1 MINKHNNISSQDA
14 LFNNVSIRD
23 TLKSDSI
30 EANEIIRS
38 VNPGSTGRIILNGTL
53 TVLGNDN
60 SIDTIK
66 NVNIT
71 NNELQ
76 FTNETGTTTANKIT
90 QENGITN
97 ITGGNITFNHTLEVT
112 GDNNNVTTISD
123 ANIAN
128 NKEIEF
134 INENGNT
141 TIDNITGESTIT
153 NGNISFNNVVTV
165 KNQQENQNNITS
177 ITDSNITNNNQMKF
191 TNQTANSLIDNITG
205 ESSISSGNISFDNLV
220 TVKNQQDNQNNIT
233 SITNSNIN
241 NNNSMS
247 FTNQTANT
255 TIDNITG
262 ESTITGGNI
271 TSNNVV
277 TVKNEQNDNNNINS
291 ITNSTITN
299 DNEIKLTNPTANT
312 TIDTLQKGEGD
323 LTITGG
329 NITSNNI
336 ITVKN
341 EQNDNNNITS
351 ITDSNLTNN
360 NSLTF
365 TKQTANTTIDNLQ
378 TGDGDLTITGGDIS
392 FNNVVTIK
400 NQQDNQNNITSITN
414 SNINNNNSMSFTNQ
428 TANTTIDTL
437 QKGEGNLII
446 TGGNINTNNIIT
458 VTDQS
463 VITSLT
469 NANITNSGTIT
480 LNNASIDQLITSN
493 INGPK
498 TLNDSLKE
506 TKFKYKE
513 ETLKKSTDTVT
524 GTKYY
529 NIPYVKEID
538 NVTYYGELVNKT
550 EELNTS
556 HVNYDMKYY
565 YADII
570 YYQYQN
576 KIIIPENQSVDVNK
590 ADQIS
595 LVNADVTNNGT
606 LNISDGSV
614 IQEIIGDVKFS
625 GKVNLEAVTEIRD
638 VDNIIL
644 EEAIITNNKGI
655 NITGESTISSII
667 DSNIGGD
674 VTIDTKGHVTVNN
687 VVNSTITDG
696 TVTINDNI
704 TSTVTNSNLVG
715 GTVNFGENKTL
726 TVDVKTGAL
735 ENEIIKTITDS
746 TINNAKVTLNNNIT
760 STVTNSDLNATTID
774 LNNNTLT
781 TNEGVMSSFNNI
793 DNSTI
798 TNGNVSVNNDL
809 DSLITNSTLK
819 DNVTI
824 DLNTNSLNAKSGSSV
839 NKIDNSTI
847 TNGNVSINDSLNTSL
862 ANVILNNIAD
872 VDLNSNTLTAK
883 NESTVSN
890 INNSTITNGNV
901 SINNSLNTSLA
912 NVVLGD
918 NVNNDVKV
926 NLNSN
931 TLTAETKSS
940 ISEIN
945 KSTIT
950 NGTVTVNNSLNTS
963 LASVVLGDNVNNDVK
978 VNLNDNSLT
987 ANNGSSISDIKK
999 STITNGTVTIN
1010 ENLSSSLTD
1019 VVLLSDIE
1027 NDKVVKV
1034 DLNTKSLNAT
1044 TGSSISE
1051 INKST
1056 ITNGTVTI
1064 NENLSSSLI
1073 GVTLKD
1079 NVTVDLNN
1087 THSLTANN
1095 GSSVSNINNS
1105 TITNGDVLVNN
1116 SLTSSLANVT
1126 LNNIANVNLNNNSLT
1141 TEIGT
1146 NSTISNI
1153 NNSTITNGNVSVN
1166 NSLTSSLA
1174 DVTLNNIA
1182 NVDLNNNSLT
1192 TTTGTGINSTVSKID
1207 NSTITNGNVT
1217 IKNDLDS
1224 LLNNVVL
1231 DNIANV
1237 NLSGKSL
1244 NAKSGSSISNIKNS
1258 TLTNGTLTINNDITS
1273 QVTNSSIENG
1283 TVDLNNHK
1291 LTANGDI
1298 TLINITG
1305 GVITNTGT
1313 LEANGTITANQINT
1327 NLLKDQTGTNQIM
1340 AYDKDNKKITFCNH
1354 TTLTCSGTED
1364 TLTTDN
1370 LVIDRIT
1377 LNEVR
1382 EVDGGIVTTGL
1393 KVGFPYWTDLGTTE
1407 QGTTINI
1414 EGNILHV
1421 VKVLVDGV
1429 NHYQLWISMMDIE
1442 FSLKST
1448 ETKIITKG
1456 TTFEGSVL
1464 INSLDDL
1471 TLGENEHLYIQSAN
1485 VPIANGK
1492 MLNDMVINASIDN
1505 NGVINGKSL
1514 QLNNASINNGVITGK
1529 SLQLDNASINTDG
1542 TIKGNLFNGKSLQ
1555 LVNASISE
1563 DGTITGKSL
1572 HFDNASIGTNGVIN
1586 ENSLQLNNASINNG
1600 VITGK
1605 SLQTNQISN
1614 ENGDKSIIKYES
1626 GSAGINPKITIG
1638 AENVDLEIIGFD
1650 QKNINCD
1657 TLTASN
1663 YVKSNLLQSKD
1674 EKQIIKY
1681 EPAGIDTNPKI
1692 TLGSEGVDLE
1702 IVGFDQKNIACE
1714 TLTASN
1720 HVKSNLLQSN
1730 TGNKS
1735 LIKYDSVN
1743 NKITIGDNNA
1753 ELEIIGFDQKN
1764 INCDTLTAS
1773 NYVQSD
1779 LLKSNNVQT
1788 NLLQSNDENNKSIIK
1803 YEPAGTGTN
1812 PKITIGSEGVD
1823 LEIVG
1828 FDQKNIVCETLTATN
1843 RIKTDL
1849 IYSSNNNT
1857 PLIQLN
1863 DSTVTVGSQDKI
1875 TSIYNLTVTNDL
1887 NVTHNLTIDNNIYSD
1902 KIYSKQ
1908 STTTPIFIYDS
1919 TNTTLSLGNSDTK
1932 TKITRLCT
1940 NTIADYSN
1948 NSVLFSYADSN
1959 HLEIGNANSNYLY
1972 TLIHKIKTT
1981 EPLYISSL
1989 NYWNESINSISL
2001 INYNPSTKT
2010 LIIGDSSIPTKQ
2022 KTNDLTVD
2030 NGIYTNNIYS
2040 NETTTKSLFSYDSSN
2055 TILTVG
2061 NDSVNTRIN
2070 KLRTNTIADYLN
2082 NYVLFS
2088 YNDNYL
2094 ELGNA
2099 DSNYLYTLIHKI
2111 RTNDPLYIS
2120 SLKYWVSSTDSISLI
2135 NYDSSSKTITI
2146 GDSTKSTKQKTDNL
2160 TITTQLNTD
2169 LIKSS
2174 DDTMQIIKANS
2185 TDKTIRIGEINNT
2198 EISTYI
2204 NTLFVD
2210 GNLRTDNVKSLTNAK
2225 NIISYSISGSTE
2237 KITLGS
2243 DSTTQET
2250 HNLTVTDN
2258 IYVDNIYSHTN
2269 TAKPIVRY
2277 DTTSG
2282 NMPGVMLG
2290 NESGRNTIYNSI
2302 VLGLYPHNN
2311 PTYQIFGE
2319 LQDSNVTNSDYTV
2332 NPLHNYIFF
2341 GNSGFAYTLIHK
2353 LRTNDPLYA
2362 PSIYYWPLNSSKT
2375 SAIPLL
2381 VYGDSTITLGNDSTT
2396 QKTHNLTVTDS
2407 LTSSNQFYS
2416 NKMTSTNNVPLLNY
2430 ESSNNTITLGNDTT
2444 NISIPGTITSLK
2456 TNSIKDSE
2464 NNSIISVDAG
2474 TITIGNDS
2482 STQETKNLTVTNELR
2497 ASNKFYSNTITSLTN
2512 DIPLLNYTTS
2522 TKTITLGNDTTTQK
2536 THNLTVDT
2544 DLTVANKIYADKIY
2558 SSSSK
2563 AFPIVCFDTTSDIS
2577 LGSLAGGKN
2586 HIYNSVVNSLYPYN
2600 RSDRRV
2606 FGEASDSNVTDS
2618 DGNTSDNY
2626 VFFGNS
2632 KYAYTLIHNL
2642 RTNGPLY
2649 TPSIYYWPLNTAKTS
2664 TIPLLVYDNTNQT
2677 IILGNTTTNI
2687 SIPGTITSLKTNSI
2701 KDSENDSIIS
2711 VDTEQDIITIG
2722 NDYKQT
2728 IIKNVDYSDIFNK
2741 IYVSMGQNIKFK
2753 IESNPMGISDVI
2765 KTVTLATV
2773 TVTTSSGQ
2781 SATYENINAYQNADS
2796 IYNQYTTGQIFM
2808 ATNTDTGLNEVY
2820 ITPKKRN
2827 LFAKPGD
2834 TGPFNTKQTAR
2845 LCFVFC
2851 NLYFII
2857 KTPTKNDETSSGL
2870 WTSSNGNVWYEFS
2883 PKDFNNQTGP
2893 YSEATVSGAKFDI
2906 SLTTQI
2912 TNLSIGYI
2920 PRGWITGYEEYED
2933 HYVLGFPLS
2942 VASYYAAFLLYDYD
2956 EYMTREV
2963 TYDGGCTIL

>member
-30 EANEIIRS
+30 EANQIIRS
-38 VNPGSTGRIILNGTL
+38 ANPGSTGRIILNGTL

-90 QENGITN
+90 QENGMTN

-123 ANIAN
+123 SNIAN

-165 KNQQENQNNITS
+165 KNEQNNQNNITS
-177 ITDSNITNNNQMKF
+177 ITSSNITNNKEINF

-205 ESSISSGNISFDNLV
+205 ESTINSGNISFDNLV
-220 TVKNQQDNQNNIT
+220 TVKNQQNNQNNIT
-233 SITNSNIN
+233 SIIDSNIN

-255 TIDNITG
+255 TIDNIIG
-262 ESTITGGNI
+262 ESRITGGNI
-271 TSNNVV
+271 TSNNAV
-277 TVKNEQNDNNNINS
+277 TVKNEQNDKNNITS

-299 DNEIKLTNPTANT
+299 DNEIKFTNPTANT
-312 TIDTLQKGEGD
+312 TIDTLQDGEGN

-329 NITSNNI
+329 NITSNNVV
-336 ITVKN
+336 TVKN

-365 TKQTANTTIDNLQ
+365 TKQTANTAIDNLQ
-378 TGDGDLTITGGDIS
+378 TGDGDLTITGGNIS
-392 FNNVVTIK
+392 FDNVVTVK

-437 QKGEGNLII
+437 QKGEGNLTI

-469 NANITNSGTIT
+469 NANITNSGTLT

-576 KIIIPENQSVDVNK
+576 KIIIPENQSVNVNK

-674 VTIDTKGHVTVNN
+674 VTINTKGQVTVNN

-715 GTVNFGENKTL
+715 STVNFGENKTL
-726 TVDVKTGAL
+726 TVDVKAGTL

-746 TINNAKVTLNNNIT
+746 TINNANVTLKNNIT
-760 STVTNSDLNATTID
+760 STVTNSDLNATTIN

-781 TNEGVMSSFNNI
+781 TKEGVTSSFNNI

-798 TNGNVSVNNDL
+798 TNGNVSVNNNL
-809 DSLITNSTLK
+809 TSTLA
-819 DNVTI
+819 DVTLNNIGNVN
-824 DLNTNSLNAKSGSSV
+824 LNDHSLTANSGSSV
-839 NKIDNSTI
+839 SNINNSTI
-847 TNGNVSINDSLNTSL
+847 TNGNVSISNDLTSSL
-862 ANVILNNIAD
+862 ANVTLNNIAD
-872 VDLNSNTLTAK
+872 VDLNSTTLTAK

-926 NLNSN
+926 NLNTN
-931 TLTAETKSS
+931 TLTANNDSS
-940 ISEIN
+940 ISDIK

-950 NGTVTVNNSLNTS
+950 NGTVTIKNELNSS
-963 LASVVLGDNVNNDVK
+963 LSNVVLGDNVNNDVK
-978 VNLNDNSLT
+978 VNLNSNTLT
-987 ANNGSSISDIKK
+987 ANNDSSISDIKK

-1034 DLNTKSLNAT
+1034 DLNTKSLNAK

-1087 THSLTANN
+1087 THSLTANS

-1105 TITNGDVLVNN
+1105 TITNGNVLVNN

-1126 LNNIANVNLNNNSLT
+1126 LNNIANVNLNTHSLT
-1141 TEIGT
+1141 TTTGI
-1146 NSTISNI
+1146 NSTVSNI
-1153 NNSTITNGNVSVN
+1153 NNSTITNGNIAIN
-1166 NSLTSSLA
+1166 N
-1174 DVTLNNIA
+1174 DLNTVLA
-1182 NVDLNNNSLT
+1182 NVVLGDNENNNVNVNLNTHSLT
-1192 TTTGTGINSTVSKID
+1192 TTTGINSTVSKID
-1207 NSTITNGNVT
+1207 NSTIKNGNVA
-1217 IKNDLDS
+1217 INNDLDS

-1244 NAKSGSSISNIKNS
+1244 NAKTVSSISNINNS

-1305 GVITNTGT
+1305 GIITNTGT
-1313 LEANGTITANQINT
+1313 LEANGTITANQINS

-1382 EVDGGIVTTGL
+1382 EVDGGIITTGL
-1393 KVGFPYWTDLGTTE
+1393 KVGFPYWTDLGTAE

-1429 NHYQLWISMMDIE
+1429 NHYQLWVSMMDIE

-1471 TLGENEHLYIQSAN
+1471 TLGENEHLYIQSAS

-1492 MLNDMVINASIDN
+1492 MLNDMVINASINAD
-1505 NGVINGKSL
+1505 GTITGKSL
-1514 QLNNASINNGVITGK
+1514 QLDNASINNDGSINGNSLQLVNASINNGVITGK

-1650 QKNINCD
+1650 QKNIVCD

-1674 EKQIIKY
+1674 GKQIIKY
-1681 EPAGIDTNPKI
+1681 EPVGTGTNPKI
-1692 TLGSEGVDLE
+1692 TIGAENVDLE
-1702 IVGFDQKNIACE
+1702 IIGFDQKNINCD

-1720 HVKSNLLQSN
+1720 HVQSDLLQSN

-1743 NKITIGDNNA
+1743 NKITLGDNNA
-1753 ELEIIGFDQKN
+1753 ELEII
-1764 INCDTLTAS
+1764 
-1773 NYVQSD
+1773 
-1779 LLKSNNVQT
+1779 
-1788 NLLQSNDENNKSIIK
+1788 
-1803 YEPAGTGTN
+1803 
-1812 PKITIGSEGVD
+1812 
-1823 LEIVG
+1823 G

-1875 TSIYNLTVTNDL
+1875 TSIYNLNVTNDL
-1887 NVTHNLTIDNNIYSD
+1887 KVDNNIYSD

-1919 TNTTLSLGNSDTK
+1919 TNTTLSLGDDTTK
-1932 TKITRLCT
+1932 TKIARLCT
-1940 NTIADYSN
+1940 NTIADYLN

-1959 HLEIGNANSNYLY
+1959 HLEIGNSN
-1972 TLIHKIKTT
+1972 
-1981 EPLYISSL
+1981 
-1989 NYWNESINSISL
+1989 
-2001 INYNPSTKT
+2001 
-2010 LIIGDSSIPTKQ
+2010 
-2022 KTNDLTVD
+2022 
-2030 NGIYTNNIYS
+2030 
-2040 NETTTKSLFSYDSSN
+2040 
-2055 TILTVG
+2055 
-2061 NDSVNTRIN
+2061 
-2070 KLRTNTIADYLN
+2070 
-2082 NYVLFS
+2082 
-2088 YNDNYL
+2088 
-2094 ELGNA
+2094 
-2099 DSNYLYTLIHKI
+2099 SNYLYTLIHKI
-2111 RTNDPLYIS
+2111 RTNDPLYLS
-2120 SLKYWVSSTDSISLI
+2120 SLKYWISSTDSISLI
-2135 NYDSSSKTITI
+2135 NYDLSSNTITI

-2174 DDTMQIIKANS
+2174 NDTMQIIKANS

-2237 KITLGS
+2237 KITIGS
-2243 DSTTQET
+2243 NSTVQE
-2250 HNLTVTDN
+2250 
-2258 IYVDNIYSHTN
+2258 
-2269 TAKPIVRY
+2269 
-2277 DTTSG
+2277 
-2282 NMPGVMLG
+2282 
-2290 NESGRNTIYNSI
+2290 
-2302 VLGLYPHNN
+2302 
-2311 PTYQIFGE
+2311 
-2319 LQDSNVTNSDYTV
+2319 
-2332 NPLHNYIFF
+2332 
-2341 GNSGFAYTLIHK
+2341 
-2353 LRTNDPLYA
+2353 
-2362 PSIYYWPLNSSKT
+2362 
-2375 SAIPLL
+2375 
-2381 VYGDSTITLGNDSTT
+2381 
-2396 QKTHNLTVTDS
+2396 THNLTVTDS

-2416 NKMTSTNNVPLLNY
+2416 NKITSTNNVPLLNY
-2430 ESSNNTITLGNDTT
+2430 ESLNNTITLGNDTV
-2444 NISIPGTITSLK
+2444 NISIPGTLTSLK
-2456 TNSIKDSE
+2456 TDLIKDSANNSIISVNTGTDTITIGNTETKTITIGNTTANISIPGTLITNSIKDSG
-2464 NNSIISVDAG
+2464 NNSIISVNTN
-2474 TITIGNDS
+2474 TITIGS
-2482 STQETKNLTVTNELR
+2482 
-2497 ASNKFYSNTITSLTN
+2497 AS
-2512 DIPLLNYTTS
+2512 
-2522 TKTITLGNDTTTQK
+2522 TTQK
-2536 THNLTVDT
+2536 THNLTVDTDLTVNT

-2563 AFPIVCFDTTSDIS
+2563 AFPIVCFDTTSGLDTTSGIL

-2586 HIYNSVVNSLYPYN
+2586 NIYNSVVNSLYPYN

-2618 DGNTSDNY
+2618 EGNTSDNY

-2642 RTNGPLY
+2642 RTNEPLY
-2649 TPSIYYWPLNTAKTS
+2649 APSIYYWPLDSSKTS
-2664 TIPLLVYDNTNQT
+2664 AIPLLIYDNTNPT
-2677 IILGNTTTNI
+2677 ITLGNTTTNI
-2687 SIPGTITSLKTNSI
+2687 SIPGTLITNSI

-2711 VDTEQDIITIG
+2711 VDTKQDIITIG
-2722 NDYKQT
+2722 NNNKQT

-2753 IESNPMGISDVI
+2753 IDPTIAISQAI
-2765 KTVTLATV
+2765 KTEIKSVTITKDGK
-2773 TVTTSSGQ
+2773 TT
-2781 SATYENINAYQNADS
+2781 TLNVNVYQNADN
-2796 IYNQYTTGQIFM
+2796 IYNNYTTGQIFLNRESTSTDTTTDVDVYIIPKNRNFFNHP
-2808 ATNTDTGLNEVY
+2808 TNTGQFY
-2820 ITPKKRN
+2820 
-2827 LFAKPGD
+2827 
-2834 TGPFNTKQTAR
+2834 TKQTAR
-2845 LCFVFC
+2845 MCFVFC

-2857 KTPTKNDETSSGL
+2857 KTPRNGDETSSGL

-2893 YSEATVSGAKFDI
+2893 YSNVTVTGAKFDI
-2906 SLTTQI
+2906 SKTETI
-2912 TNLSIGYI
+2912 DNLSIGYI
-2920 PRGWITGYEEYED
+2920 PRGWMTGYEEYED
-2933 HYVLGFPLS
+2933 HYVLGFPLIT
-2942 VASYYAAFLLYDYD
+2942 VNNEAYYAAFLLYDYD

>member
-30 EANEIIRS
+30 EANEIIKS
-38 VNPGSTGRIILNGTL
+38 ANPESTGRIILNGTL

-76 FTNETGTTTANKIT
+76 FTNESGTTTANKIT

-97 ITGGNITFNHTLEVT
+97 ITGGNITFNHTLKVT

-165 KNQQENQNNITS
+165 KNQQDNQNNITS

-205 ESSISSGNISFDNLV
+205 ESSISSGNISFDNIV

-233 SITNSNIN
+233 SISDSNITN
-241 NNNSMS
+241 NNLMT
-247 FTNQTANT
+247 FTNETANT
-255 TIDNITG
+255 TIDTLQDG
-262 ESTITGGNI
+262 EGNLTITGGNI

-277 TVKNEQNDNNNINS
+277 TIKNQQNDKNNLTS
-291 ITNSTITN
+291 ITNSNIN
-299 DNEIKLTNPTANT
+299 NNNEIKLTNPTANT
-312 TIDTLQKGEGD
+312 IIDTLQDGEGN

-341 EQNDNNNITS
+341 EQNNNNNITS
-351 ITDSNLTNN
+351 ITDSNITNN

-365 TKQTANTTIDNLQ
+365 TKQTANTAIDNLQ
-378 TGDGDLTITGGDIS
+378 TGDGNLTITGGDIS
-392 FNNVVTIK
+392 FDNVVTIK

-414 SNINNNNSMSFTNQ
+414 SNINNNNSMSFTNE

-437 QKGEGNLII
+437 QKGEGDLTI

-469 NANITNSGTIT
+469 NANITNSGTLT

-493 INGPK
+493 INGSK

-576 KIIIPENQSVDVNK
+576 KIIIPENQSVNVNK

-667 DSNIGGD
+667 DSNIGGN
-674 VTIDTKGHVTVNN
+674 VTINTKGHVTVNN

-726 TVDVKTGAL
+726 TVDVKTGTL

-781 TNEGVMSSFNNI
+781 ANNGSTVSEI
-793 DNSTI
+793 NNSTI
-798 TNGNVSVNNDL
+798 TNGNVSVSNDL
-809 DSLITNSTLK
+809 TSSLADVTLNNIG
-819 DNVTI
+819 NVN
-824 DLNTNSLNAKSGSSV
+824 LNDHSLTANNGSLVSEI
-839 NKIDNSTI
+839 NNSTI
-847 TNGNVSINDSLNTSL
+847 TNGNVTVNNNLDSLLTNSTLSNIANVNLNTKSLNAKTGSSVDNINNSTLTNGTVTINDNLTSSLANATLSNITNVNLNTKSLNAKTGSSVSEINNSTITNGNITVNNSLSSLLTDVSLNDIANVNLNSTTLTANNNSTVSNINNSTITNGNVLVKTNLTSSL
-862 ANVILNNIAD
+862 ANVTLSDIAN
-872 VDLNSNTLTAK
+872 VDLNSTTLTAK

-931 TLTAETKSS
+931 TLTANNGSS
-940 ISEIN
+940 VSDIK

-950 NGTVTVNNSLNTS
+950 NGTVTIKNELNSS
-963 LASVVLGDNVNNDVK
+963 LANVVLGDNVNNDVK
-978 VNLNDNSLT
+978 VNLNSNTLT
-987 ANNGSSISDIKK
+987 AE
-999 STITNGTVTIN
+999 T
-1010 ENLSSSLTD
+1010 E
-1019 VVLLSDIE
+1019 
-1027 NDKVVKV
+1027 
-1034 DLNTKSLNAT
+1034 
-1044 TGSSISE
+1044 SSISE

-1064 NENLSSSLI
+1064 NENLTTSLANVVL
-1073 GVTLKD
+1073 GD
-1079 NVTVDLNN
+1079 NVNNNVNVNLN
-1087 THSLTANN
+1087 TKSLNATT
-1095 GSSVSNINNS
+1095 GSSISKINKS
-1105 TITNGDVLVNN
+1105 TITNGTVTINENLSSLLTDVALGDNVTVNLSNN
-1116 SLTSSLANVT
+1116 SLNA
-1126 LNNIANVNLNNNSLT
+1126 T
-1141 TEIGT
+1141 T
-1146 NSTISNI
+1146 
-1153 NNSTITNGNVSVN
+1153 V
-1166 NSLTSSLA
+1166 
-1174 DVTLNNIA
+1174 
-1182 NVDLNNNSLT
+1182 
-1192 TTTGTGINSTVSKID
+1192 
-1207 NSTITNGNVT
+1207 
-1217 IKNDLDS
+1217 
-1224 LLNNVVL
+1224 
-1231 DNIANV
+1231 
-1237 NLSGKSL
+1237 
-1244 NAKSGSSISNIKNS
+1244 SSISEINNS

-1273 QVTNSSIENG
+1273 QVINSSIENG

-1313 LEANGTITANQINT
+1313 LEANGTITANQINS

-1382 EVDGGIVTTGL
+1382 EVDGGIITTGL

-1407 QGTTINI
+1407 QGSTINI

-1429 NHYQLWISMMDIE
+1429 NHYHLLISMTDIE

-1492 MLNDMVINASIDN
+1492 MLNDMVINASINAD
-1505 NGVINGKSL
+1505 GTIAGKSL
-1514 QLNNASINNGVITGK
+1514 QLVNASINNGVITGK

-1542 TIKGNLFNGKSLQ
+1542 TIEGNLFNGKSLQ

-1586 ENSLQLNNASINNG
+1586 ENSLQLVNASINNG

-1663 YVKSNLLQSKD
+1663 HVQSD
-1674 EKQIIKY
+1674 
-1681 EPAGIDTNPKI
+1681 
-1692 TLGSEGVDLE
+1692 
-1702 IVGFDQKNIACE
+1702 
-1714 TLTASN
+1714 
-1720 HVKSNLLQSN
+1720 LLQSN

-1779 LLKSNNVQT
+1779 LLKSNHVQT
-1788 NLLQSNDENNKSIIK
+1788 NLLQSNDEKNNSIIK

-1887 NVTHNLTIDNNIYSD
+1887 NVTNDLTVDNNIYSD

-1919 TNTTLSLGNSDTK
+1919 TNTTLSLGDSTTK

-1940 NTIADYSN
+1940 NTIADYLN
-1948 NSVLFSYADSN
+1948 GSVLFSYADSN
-1959 HLEIGNANSNYLY
+1959 HLEIGNANSNYSY
-1972 TLIHKIKTT
+1972 TLIHKIKTND
-1981 EPLYISSL
+1981 PLYISSL
-1989 NYWNESINSISL
+1989 KYWDESINSVSL
-2001 INYNPSTKT
+2001 INYDPSTKT
-2010 LIIGDSSIPTKQ
+2010 LTIGDSSIPTKQ

-2040 NETTTKSLFSYDSSN
+2040 NETTTKPLFIYDSSN

-2061 NDSVNTRIN
+2061 NDSLNTRIN

-2099 DSNYLYTLIHKI
+2099 NSNYSYTLIHKI
-2111 RTNDPLYIS
+2111 KTDDPLYLS
-2120 SLKYWVSSTDSISLI
+2120 SIKYWVNSTDSISLI
-2135 NYDSSSKTITI
+2135 NYDPSTKTLTI
-2146 GDSTKSTKQKTDNL
+2146 GDSTKSTKQETDNL

-2174 DDTMQIIKANS
+2174 NDTMQIIKANS

-2198 EISTYI
+2198 DISTYI

-2258 IYVDNIYSHTN
+2258 IYADNIYSHTN

-2407 LTSSNQFYS
+2407 LTSSNKFYS

-2430 ESSNNTITLGNDTT
+2430 ESSNNTITLGNDTA
-2444 NISIPGTITSLK
+2444 NISIPGTLTSLK
-2456 TNSIKDSE
+2456 TDLIKDSA
-2464 NNSIISVDAG
+2464 NNSIISVNAG
-2474 TITIGNDS
+2474 TITIGS
-2482 STQETKNLTVTNELR
+2482 ASTTQKTNNLTVTNELR

-2522 TKTITLGNDTTTQK
+2522 PNTIT
-2536 THNLTVDT
+2536 
-2544 DLTVANKIYADKIY
+2544 
-2558 SSSSK
+2558 
-2563 AFPIVCFDTTSDIS
+2563 
-2577 LGSLAGGKN
+2577 
-2586 HIYNSVVNSLYPYN
+2586 
-2600 RSDRRV
+2600 
-2606 FGEASDSNVTDS
+2606 
-2618 DGNTSDNY
+2618 
-2626 VFFGNS
+2626 
-2632 KYAYTLIHNL
+2632 
-2642 RTNGPLY
+2642 
-2649 TPSIYYWPLNTAKTS
+2649 
-2664 TIPLLVYDNTNQT
+2664 
-2677 IILGNTTTNI
+2677 LGNTTTNI
-2687 SIPGTITSLKTNSI
+2687 SIPNTLITNSI

-2711 VDTEQDIITIG
+2711 VNTEQDIITIG

-2753 IESNPMGISDVI
+2753 IDPTIAISQAI
-2765 KTVTLATV
+2765 KTEIKSVTITKDGN
-2773 TVTTSSGQ
+2773 TT
-2781 SATYENINAYQNADS
+2781 TLNVNVYQNADN
-2796 IYNQYTTGQIFM
+2796 IYNNYTTGQIFLNRE
-2808 ATNTDTGLNEVY
+2808 ATSKDTTTEVDVYIIPKNRNFFNHPTNTGQFY
-2820 ITPKKRN
+2820 
-2827 LFAKPGD
+2827 
-2834 TGPFNTKQTAR
+2834 TKQTAR
-2845 LCFVFC
+2845 MCFVFC

-2893 YSEATVSGAKFDI
+2893 YSEATVTGAKFDI

-2912 TNLSIGYI
+2912 TDLSIGYI
-2920 PRGWITGYEEYED
+2920 PRGWMTGYEEYED

-2942 VASYYAAFLLYDYD
+2942 VTSYYAAFLLYDYD

>member
-30 EANEIIRS
+30 EANQIIRS
-38 VNPGSTGRIILNGTL
+38 ANPGSTGRIILNGTL

-71 NNELQ
+71 NNELE
-76 FTNETGTTTANKIT
+76 FTNESGTTTANKIT

-97 ITGGNITFNHTLEVT
+97 ITGGNITFNHTLKVT

-165 KNQQENQNNITS
+165 KNEQNNQNNITS
-177 ITDSNITNNNQMKF
+177 ITSSNITNNKEINF

-205 ESSISSGNISFDNLV
+205 ESSINSGNISFDNLV
-220 TVKNQQDNQNNIT
+220 TVKNQQNNQNNIT
-233 SITNSNIN
+233 SITDSNIN

-255 TIDNITG
+255 TIDNIIG

-277 TVKNEQNDNNNINS
+277 TVKNQQNDNNNITS

-299 DNEIKLTNPTANT
+299 DNEIEFTNPTANT
-312 TIDTLQKGEGD
+312 IIDTLQDGEGN

-365 TKQTANTTIDNLQ
+365 TKQTANTAIDNLQ
-378 TGDGDLTITGGDIS
+378 AGDGELTITGGDIS
-392 FNNVVTIK
+392 FDNVVTIK
-400 NQQDNQNNITSITN
+400 NQQDNQNNITSISN
-414 SNINNNNSMSFTNQ
+414 SNINNNNSMSFTNE

-437 QKGEGNLII
+437 QKGEGDLTI

-469 NANITNSGTIT
+469 NANITNSGTLT

-493 INGPK
+493 INGHK

-576 KIIIPENQSVDVNK
+576 KIIIPENQSVNVNK

-674 VTIDTKGHVTVNN
+674 VTIDTKGHATVNN
-687 VVNSTITDG
+687 VVNSTITNG

-726 TVDVKTGAL
+726 TVDVKAGTL

-781 TNEGVMSSFNNI
+781 TKEGVTSSFNNI

-824 DLNTNSLNAKSGSSV
+824 NLNTNSLNAKTGSSV
-839 NKIDNSTI
+839 IKIDNSTI

-862 ANVILNNIAD
+862 ANVVLGDNENNN
-872 VDLNSNTLTAK
+872 VKVNLNSNLLTA
-883 NESTVSN
+883 NSGSSVSE
-890 INNSTITNGNV
+890 INKSTITNGTVTIKNEL
-901 SINNSLNTSLA
+901 NSSLA

-940 ISEIN
+940 ISKIN

-963 LASVVLGDNVNNDVK
+963 LANVVLGDNVNNDVK
-978 VNLNDNSLT
+978 VNLNSNTLT
-987 ANNGSSISDIKK
+987 ANNSSSISDIKK

-1010 ENLSSSLTD
+1010 ENLSSLLTD
-1019 VVLLSDIE
+1019 VALGDNVIVNLS
-1027 NDKVVKV
+1027 N
-1034 DLNTKSLNAT
+1034 NSLNAT
-1044 TGSSISE
+1044 T
-1051 INKST
+1051 
-1056 ITNGTVTI
+1056 V
-1064 NENLSSSLI
+1064 
-1073 GVTLKD
+1073 
-1079 NVTVDLNN
+1079 
-1087 THSLTANN
+1087 
-1095 GSSVSNINNS
+1095 
-1105 TITNGDVLVNN
+1105 
-1116 SLTSSLANVT
+1116 
-1126 LNNIANVNLNNNSLT
+1126 
-1141 TEIGT
+1141 
-1146 NSTISNI
+1146 
-1153 NNSTITNGNVSVN
+1153 
-1166 NSLTSSLA
+1166 
-1174 DVTLNNIA
+1174 
-1182 NVDLNNNSLT
+1182 
-1192 TTTGTGINSTVSKID
+1192 
-1207 NSTITNGNVT
+1207 
-1217 IKNDLDS
+1217 
-1224 LLNNVVL
+1224 
-1231 DNIANV
+1231 
-1237 NLSGKSL
+1237 
-1244 NAKSGSSISNIKNS
+1244 SSISNINNS

-1273 QVTNSSIENG
+1273 QVTNSNIENG

-1313 LEANGTITANQINT
+1313 LEANGTITANQINS

-1382 EVDGGIVTTGL
+1382 EVDGGIITTGL

-1407 QGTTINI
+1407 QGSTINI

-1448 ETKIITKG
+1448 GTKIITKG

-1492 MLNDMVINASIDN
+1492 MLNDMVINASINAD
-1505 NGVINGKSL
+1505 GTITGKSL

-1542 TIKGNLFNGKSLQ
+1542 TIEGNLFNGKSLQ

-1572 HFDNASIGTNGVIN
+1572 HFDNASIGTNGVI
-1586 ENSLQLNNASINNG
+1586 
-1600 VITGK
+1600 TGK

-1638 AENVDLEIIGFD
+1638 SENVDLEIIGFD

-1663 YVKSNLLQSKD
+1663 YVKSNLLQSND
-1674 EKQIIKY
+1674 ENNKQIIKY
-1681 EPAGIDTNPKI
+1681 EP
-1692 TLGSEGVDLE
+1692 GSAD
-1702 IVGFDQKNIACE
+1702 I
-1714 TLTASN
+1714 
-1720 HVKSNLLQSN
+1720 
-1730 TGNKS
+1730 
-1735 LIKYDSVN
+1735 
-1743 NKITIGDNNA
+1743 
-1753 ELEIIGFDQKN
+1753 
-1764 INCDTLTAS
+1764 
-1773 NYVQSD
+1773 
-1779 LLKSNNVQT
+1779 
-1788 NLLQSNDENNKSIIK
+1788 
-1803 YEPAGTGTN
+1803 N

-1828 FDQKNIVCETLTATN
+1828 FDQKNIVCDTLKTNNYVQSDLLQSKDGKQIIKYEPAGTGTNPKITLGSENVDLEIVGFDQKNIVCETLTATK
-1843 RIKTDL
+1843 RIRADIFNSSDDTISIIGQIGAILQIGDNKNTSNIQVNFSNLMKIFGNLQITNSYRLRTDN
-1849 IYSSNNNT
+1849 IYSSDNNT

-1863 DSTVTVGSQDKI
+1863 SSTVTVGSQDKT
-1875 TSIYNLTVTNDL
+1875 TSIYNLNITHDLTV
-1887 NVTHNLTIDNNIYSD
+1887 DNNIFAD
-1902 KIYSKQ
+1902 IIYSSH
-1908 STTTPIFIYDS
+1908 STTTPIFNYDS
-1919 TNTTLSLGNSDTK
+1919 TNKILVLGSNATNTRIAKLCTSRITDYLGTYDLFLYNNSGYLELGNAE
-1932 TKITRLCT
+1932 
-1940 NTIADYSN
+1940 N
-1948 NSVLFSYADSN
+1948 
-1959 HLEIGNANSNYLY
+1959 NYLY
-1972 TLIHKIKTT
+1972 TLIHKIKT
-1981 EPLYISSL
+1981 
-1989 NYWNESINSISL
+1989 
-2001 INYNPSTKT
+2001 
-2010 LIIGDSSIPTKQ
+2010 D
-2022 KTNDLTVD
+2022 
-2030 NGIYTNNIYS
+2030 
-2040 NETTTKSLFSYDSSN
+2040 
-2055 TILTVG
+2055 
-2061 NDSVNTRIN
+2061 
-2070 KLRTNTIADYLN
+2070 
-2082 NYVLFS
+2082 
-2088 YNDNYL
+2088 
-2094 ELGNA
+2094 
-2099 DSNYLYTLIHKI
+2099 
-2111 RTNDPLYIS
+2111 DPLYLS

-2135 NYDSSSKTITI
+2135 NYDPLTKTITI
-2146 GDSTKSTKQKTDNL
+2146 GDSTKSTKQNTDNL

-2174 DDTMQIIKANS
+2174 NNTMQIIKANS
-2185 TDKTIRIGEINNT
+2185 TDKTIRIGELDNT
-2198 EISTYI
+2198 TISTYI

-2210 GNLRTDNVKSLTNAK
+2210 GNLRTDNIKSSKNAR
-2225 NIISYSISGSTE
+2225 NIISYSTSGSTE
-2237 KITLGS
+2237 KITIGS
-2243 DSTTQET
+2243 
-2250 HNLTVTDN
+2250 
-2258 IYVDNIYSHTN
+2258 
-2269 TAKPIVRY
+2269 
-2277 DTTSG
+2277 
-2282 NMPGVMLG
+2282 
-2290 NESGRNTIYNSI
+2290 
-2302 VLGLYPHNN
+2302 
-2311 PTYQIFGE
+2311 
-2319 LQDSNVTNSDYTV
+2319 
-2332 NPLHNYIFF
+2332 
-2341 GNSGFAYTLIHK
+2341 
-2353 LRTNDPLYA
+2353 
-2362 PSIYYWPLNSSKT
+2362 SS
-2375 SAIPLL
+2375 
-2381 VYGDSTITLGNDSTT
+2381 
-2396 QKTHNLTVTDS
+2396 
-2407 LTSSNQFYS
+2407 
-2416 NKMTSTNNVPLLNY
+2416 
-2430 ESSNNTITLGNDTT
+2430 
-2444 NISIPGTITSLK
+2444 
-2456 TNSIKDSE
+2456 
-2464 NNSIISVDAG
+2464 
-2474 TITIGNDS
+2474 
-2482 STQETKNLTVTNELR
+2482 
-2497 ASNKFYSNTITSLTN
+2497 
-2512 DIPLLNYTTS
+2512 
-2522 TKTITLGNDTTTQK
+2522 TTQK

-2544 DLTVANKIYADKIY
+2544 DLTVANRIYADSIY
-2558 SSSSK
+2558 SHNNTEK
-2563 AFPIVCFDTTSDIS
+2563 PLIRRTSDYGVI
-2577 LGSLAGGKN
+2577 LGDFSSGKN
-2586 HIYNSVVNSLYPYN
+2586 FIYFSVVNVLYGYWN
-2600 RSDRRV
+2600 STYQI
-2606 FGEASDSNVTDS
+2606 FGEKGDTSAKDSYTGDS
-2618 DGNTSDNY
+2618 SYNY
-2626 VFFGNS
+2626 VFLGHPN
-2632 KYAYTLIHNL
+2632 YAYTLIYNL
-2642 RTNGPLY
+2642 RTNEPLY

-2664 TIPLLVYDNTNQT
+2664 AIPLLVYDNTNPT
-2677 IILGNTTTNI
+2677 ITLGNTTTNI

-2722 NDYKQT
+2722 NNNKQT
-2728 IIKNVDYSDIFNK
+2728 IIKNADYSDIFNK

-2753 IESNPMGISDVI
+2753 IDPTIAISQAI
-2765 KTVTLATV
+2765 KTEIKSVTITKDGN
-2773 TVTTSSGQ
+2773 TT
-2781 SATYENINAYQNADS
+2781 TLNVNVYQNADN
-2796 IYNQYTTGQIFM
+2796 IYNNYTTGQIFLNRE
-2808 ATNTDTGLNEVY
+2808 ATSTDTTTEVDVYIIPKNRNFFNHPTNTGQFY
-2820 ITPKKRN
+2820 
-2827 LFAKPGD
+2827 
-2834 TGPFNTKQTAR
+2834 TKQTAR
-2845 LCFVFC
+2845 MCFVFC

-2857 KTPTKNDETSSGL
+2857 KTPRNGDETSSGL

-2883 PKDFNNQTGP
+2883 PKDFNNKTGP
-2893 YSEATVSGAKFDI
+2893 YSDTTVSGAKFDI
-2906 SLTTQI
+2906 LKTTQI

-2920 PRGWITGYEEYED
+2920 PRGWMTGYEAYED
-2933 HYVLGFPLS
+2933 HYVLGFPLIT
-2942 VASYYAAFLLYDYD
+2942 VNNEAYYAAFLLYDYD

>member
-1 MINKHNNISSQDA
+1 MINKYNNISSQDA
-14 LFNNVSIRD
+14 LFNNVTIRD

-30 EANEIIRS
+30 EANEIIKS
-38 VNPGSTGRIILNGTL
+38 NPGSTGRIILNGTL

-76 FTNETGTTTANKIT
+76 FTNESGTTTANKIT
-90 QENGITN
+90 QENGMTN

-165 KNQQENQNNITS
+165 KNEQDNQNNITS
-177 ITDSNITNNNQMKF
+177 IIDSNITNNKEINF
-191 TNQTANSLIDNITG
+191 TNETANSLIDNITG
-205 ESSISSGNISFDNLV
+205 ESSINSGNISFDNIV
-220 TVKNQQDNQNNIT
+220 TVKNQQNNQNNIT
-233 SITNSNIN
+233 SITDSNIN
-241 NNNSMS
+241 NNNSIS

-277 TVKNEQNDNNNINS
+277 TIKNEQNDNNNITS

-299 DNEIKLTNPTANT
+299 DNEIEFTNPTANT
-312 TIDTLQKGEGD
+312 IIDTLQKGEGN

-365 TKQTANTTIDNLQ
+365 TKQTANTAIDNLQ

-400 NQQDNQNNITSITN
+400 NEQDNQNNITSITN
-414 SNINNNNSMSFTNQ
+414 SNITNNNSMSFTNE

-437 QKGEGNLII
+437 QKGEGDLTI

-469 NANITNSGTIT
+469 NANITNSGTFT

-529 NIPYVKEID
+529 NIPYVKELD

-576 KIIIPENQSVDVNK
+576 KIIIPENQSVNVNK

-674 VTIDTKGHVTVNN
+674 VTIDTKGKVTVNN

-726 TVDVKTGAL
+726 TVDVKEGTL

-746 TINNAKVTLNNNIT
+746 TINNANVTLNNNIT

-774 LNNNTLT
+774 LNSNTLIT
-781 TNEGVMSSFNNI
+781 KEGVTSSFNNI

-798 TNGNVSVNNDL
+798 TNGNVSVSNDL
-809 DSLITNSTLK
+809 TSSL
-819 DNVTI
+819 DNVT
-824 DLNTNSLNAKSGSSV
+824 LNNIGNVNLNDYSLTANSGSSV
-839 NKIDNSTI
+839 SNINNSTV
-847 TNGNVSINDSLNTSL
+847 TNGNVTVSNDLTSSLD
-862 ANVILNNIAD
+862 NVILNNIAD
-872 VDLNSNTLTAK
+872 VDLNSTTLTAK

-931 TLTAETKSS
+931 TLTAETESS

-963 LASVVLGDNVNNDVK
+963 LANVVLGDNVNNDVK
-978 VNLNDNSLT
+978 VNLNSNTLT
-987 ANNGSSISDIKK
+987 ANNSSSISDIKK

-1010 ENLSSSLTD
+1010 ENLSSLLTNA
-1019 VVLLSDIE
+1019 VLSD
-1027 NDKVVKV
+1027 
-1034 DLNTKSLNAT
+1034 
-1044 TGSSISE
+1044 
-1051 INKST
+1051 
-1056 ITNGTVTI
+1056 
-1064 NENLSSSLI
+1064 
-1073 GVTLKD
+1073 
-1079 NVTVDLNN
+1079 NV
-1087 THSLTANN
+1087 
-1095 GSSVSNINNS
+1095 
-1105 TITNGDVLVNN
+1105 
-1116 SLTSSLANVT
+1116 
-1126 LNNIANVNLNNNSLT
+1126 NVNLNNKSLT
-1141 TEIGT
+1141 AKTV
-1146 NSTISNI
+1146 SSISNI
-1153 NNSTITNGNVSVN
+1153 NNST
-1166 NSLTSSLA
+1166 
-1174 DVTLNNIA
+1174 LN
-1182 NVDLNNNSLT
+1182 
-1192 TTTGTGINSTVSKID
+1192 
-1207 NSTITNGNVT
+1207 
-1217 IKNDLDS
+1217 
-1224 LLNNVVL
+1224 
-1231 DNIANV
+1231 
-1237 NLSGKSL
+1237 
-1244 NAKSGSSISNIKNS
+1244 
-1258 TLTNGTLTINNDITS
+1258 NGTLIINNDITS
-1273 QVTNSSIENG
+1273 QVTNSSINNG

-1305 GVITNTGT
+1305 GNITNSGT
-1313 LEANGTITANQINT
+1313 IEAKGTITARQINS
-1327 NLLKDQTGTNQIM
+1327 NLLKDQSGNNQIM
-1340 AYDKDNKKITFCNH
+1340 AYDKDNNKITFCNH
-1354 TTLTCSGTED
+1354 TTLTCSGEED

-1421 VKVLVDGV
+1421 VKVLVDSV

-1442 FSLKST
+1442 FSLKS
-1448 ETKIITKG
+1448 EDTKIITKG
-1456 TTFEGSVL
+1456 PSFDNSVL

-1471 TLGENEHLYIQSAN
+1471 ELGEDEHLYIKSAN

-1492 MLNDMVINASIDN
+1492 MLNDMTINASIDAD
-1505 NGVINGKSL
+1505 GAIAGKSL
-1514 QLNNASINNGVITGK
+1514 QLVNASINNGVITGK

-1542 TIKGNLFNGKSLQ
+1542 TIEGNLFNGKSLQ

-1586 ENSLQLNNASINNG
+1586 ENSLQLVNASINNG

-1638 AENVDLEIIGFD
+1638 SENVDLEIIGFD

-1663 YVKSNLLQSKD
+1663 YVKSNLLQSND
-1674 EKQIIKY
+1674 ENNKQIIKY
-1681 EPAGIDTNPKI
+1681 EP
-1692 TLGSEGVDLE
+1692 GSAD
-1702 IVGFDQKNIACE
+1702 I
-1714 TLTASN
+1714 
-1720 HVKSNLLQSN
+1720 
-1730 TGNKS
+1730 
-1735 LIKYDSVN
+1735 
-1743 NKITIGDNNA
+1743 
-1753 ELEIIGFDQKN
+1753 
-1764 INCDTLTAS
+1764 
-1773 NYVQSD
+1773 
-1779 LLKSNNVQT
+1779 
-1788 NLLQSNDENNKSIIK
+1788 
-1803 YEPAGTGTN
+1803 N

-1828 FDQKNIVCETLTATN
+1828 FDQKNIVCDTLKTNNYVQSDLLQSKDGKQIIKYEPAGTGTNPKITLGSENVDLEIVGFDQKNIVCETLTATK
-1843 RIKTDL
+1843 RIRADIFNSSDDTISIIGQIGAILQIGDNKNTSNIQVNFSNLMKIFGNLQITNSYRLRTDNV
-1849 IYSSNNNT
+1849 YSSDNNT

-1863 DSTVTVGSQDKI
+1863 SSTVTVGSQDKT
-1875 TSIYNLTVTNDL
+1875 TSIYDL
-1887 NVTHNLTIDNNIYSD
+1887 NVTHNLTVDNNIYSD
-1902 KIYSKQ
+1902 IIYSKQ
-1908 STTTPIFIYDS
+1908 STTTPIFNYDS
-1919 TNTTLSLGNSDTK
+1919 TNKILVLGSNA
-1932 TKITRLCT
+1932 T
-1940 NTIADYSN
+1940 NTRIARLRTSRIADYSGDYDLFLYN
-1948 NSVLFSYADSN
+1948 NSGYLK
-1959 HLEIGNANSNYLY
+1959 LGNADNNYLY

-1981 EPLYISSL
+1981 DPLYISSL
-1989 NYWNESINSISL
+1989 NYWDGSNTNPFSFSL
-2001 INYNPSTKT
+2001 IKYDPSNKT
-2010 LIIGDSSIPTKQ
+2010 ITIGDSSIPTMQ
-2022 KTNDLTVD
+2022 KMNGLTVD
-2030 NGIYTNNIYS
+2030 TGIYTNNIYS
-2040 NETTTKSLFSYDSSN
+2040 NTTDKYSL
-2055 TILTVG
+2055 
-2061 NDSVNTRIN
+2061 
-2070 KLRTNTIADYLN
+2070 
-2082 NYVLFS
+2082 
-2088 YNDNYL
+2088 
-2094 ELGNA
+2094 
-2099 DSNYLYTLIHKI
+2099 
-2111 RTNDPLYIS
+2111 
-2120 SLKYWVSSTDSISLI
+2120 LKYENTS
-2135 NYDSSSKTITI
+2135 TIT
-2146 GDSTKSTKQKTDNL
+2146 K
-2160 TITTQLNTD
+2160 
-2169 LIKSS
+2169 
-2174 DDTMQIIKANS
+2174 
-2185 TDKTIRIGEINNT
+2185 
-2198 EISTYI
+2198 
-2204 NTLFVD
+2204 
-2210 GNLRTDNVKSLTNAK
+2210 
-2225 NIISYSISGSTE
+2225 

-2243 DSTTQET
+2243 ASTTQET
-2250 HNLTVTDN
+2250 NNLTVT
-2258 IYVDNIYSHTN
+2258 TN
-2269 TAKPIVRY
+2269 LN
-2277 DTTSG
+2277 TT
-2282 NMPGVMLG
+2282 NLK
-2290 NESGRNTIYNSI
+2290 
-2302 VLGLYPHNN
+2302 
-2311 PTYQIFGE
+2311 
-2319 LQDSNVTNSDYTV
+2319 VTN
-2332 NPLHNYIFF
+2332 
-2341 GNSGFAYTLIHK
+2341 
-2353 LRTNDPLYA
+2353 R
-2362 PSIYYWPLNSSKT
+2362 
-2375 SAIPLL
+2375 
-2381 VYGDSTITLGNDSTT
+2381 
-2396 QKTHNLTVTDS
+2396 
-2407 LTSSNQFYS
+2407 
-2416 NKMTSTNNVPLLNY
+2416 
-2430 ESSNNTITLGNDTT
+2430 
-2444 NISIPGTITSLK
+2444 
-2456 TNSIKDSE
+2456 
-2464 NNSIISVDAG
+2464 
-2474 TITIGNDS
+2474 
-2482 STQETKNLTVTNELR
+2482 
-2497 ASNKFYSNTITSLTN
+2497 
-2512 DIPLLNYTTS
+2512 
-2522 TKTITLGNDTTTQK
+2522 
-2536 THNLTVDT
+2536 
-2544 DLTVANKIYADKIY
+2544 IYADNIY
-2558 SSSSK
+2558 SSSSIGN
-2563 AFPIVCFDTTSDIS
+2563 PIVRFETTTGLATTSGIL
-2577 LGSLAGGKN
+2577 LGSLSGGKN
-2586 HIYNSVVNSLYPYN
+2586 NIYHSIVYDLYSYTRN
-2600 RSDRRV
+2600 RRV
-2606 FGEASDSNVTDS
+2606 FGEASDLNVTDS
-2618 DGNTSDNY
+2618 NNNTLDNF

-2632 KYAYTLIHNL
+2632 NYAYTLIHNL
-2642 RTNGPLY
+2642 RTNEPLY
-2649 TPSIYYWPLNTAKTS
+2649 APSIYYWPINTAKTS
-2664 TIPLLVYDNTNQT
+2664 AIPLLDYVSSNNTIT
-2677 IILGNTTTNI
+2677 LGNTTTNI
-2687 SIPGTITSLKTNSI
+2687 SIPGTLITESI
-2701 KDSENDSIIS
+2701 KDLENDSIIS
-2711 VDTEQDIITIG
+2711 VDTETNIITIG
-2722 NDYKQT
+2722 NDNKQT
-2728 IIKNVDYSDIFNK
+2728 IIKNTDYSDIFNK

-2753 IESNPMGISDVI
+2753 IDPKIAINQVI
-2765 KTVTLATV
+2765 KTVDIATITV
-2773 TVTTSSGQ
+2773 TKNGETTTISNVT
-2781 SATYENINAYQNADS
+2781 AYQNADN
-2796 IYNQYTTGQIFM
+2796 IYNNYTTGQIFLNRKSTSTDTTTEVDVYIIPKNRNFFNHP
-2808 ATNTDTGLNEVY
+2808 TNTGAFY
-2820 ITPKKRN
+2820 
-2827 LFAKPGD
+2827 
-2834 TGPFNTKQTAR
+2834 TKQTAR
-2845 LCFVFC
+2845 MCFVFC

-2857 KTPTKNDETSSGL
+2857 KTPKNGDETSSGL

-2893 YSEATVSGAKFDI
+2893 YSNVTGAKFDI
-2906 SLTTQI
+2906 SQTETI
-2912 TNLSIGYI
+2912 NSLSIGYI
-2920 PRGWITGYEEYED
+2920 PRGWVTGYEKYED
-2933 HYVLGFPLS
+2933 HYVLGFPLITVS
-2942 VASYYAAFLLYDYD
+2942 NKAYYAAFLLYDYD

-2963 TYDGGCTIL
+2963 TYDGICTIL

>member
-30 EANEIIRS
+30 EANQIIKS
-38 VNPGSTGRIILNGTL
+38 ANPGSTGRIILNGTL

-71 NNELQ
+71 NNELE
-76 FTNETGTTTANKIT
+76 FTNELGTTTANKIT
-90 QENGITN
+90 QENGMTN
-97 ITGGNITFNHTLEVT
+97 ITGGNITFNHTLKVT

-165 KNQQENQNNITS
+165 KNEQDNQNNITS

-205 ESSISSGNISFDNLV
+205 ESSINSGNISFDNLV
-220 TVKNQQDNQNNIT
+220 TVKNQQNNQNNIT
-233 SITNSNIN
+233 SIIDSNIN

-255 TIDNITG
+255 TIDNIIG

-277 TVKNEQNDNNNINS
+277 TVKNQQNDNNNITS

-299 DNEIKLTNPTANT
+299 DNKIEFTNPTANT
-312 TIDTLQKGEGD
+312 TIDTLQDGEGD

-341 EQNDNNNITS
+341 EQSDNNNITS

-360 NSLTF
+360 NTLTF
-365 TKQTANTTIDNLQ
+365 TKQTANTAIDNLQ
-378 TGDGDLTITGGDIS
+378 TGDGELTITGGNIS
-392 FNNVVTIK
+392 FDNVVTIK
-400 NQQDNQNNITSITN
+400 NQQDNQNNITSISN
-414 SNINNNNSMSFTNQ
+414 SNINNNNSMSFTNE

-437 QKGEGNLII
+437 QKGEGDLTI

-463 VITSLT
+463 IITSLT
-469 NANITNSGTIT
+469 NANITNTGTFT
-480 LNNASIDQLITSN
+480 LNNASIDQLITST
-493 INGPK
+493 INGHK

-576 KIIIPENQSVDVNK
+576 KIIIPENQSVNVNK

-674 VTIDTKGHVTVNN
+674 VTIDTKGKVTVNN
-687 VVNSTITDG
+687 VVNSTITNG

-726 TVDVKTGAL
+726 TVDVKAGTA

-746 TINNAKVTLNNNIT
+746 TINNANVTLNNNIT
-760 STVTNSDLNATTID
+760 STVTNSDLNATTIN

-781 TNEGVMSSFNNI
+781 TKEGVTSSFNNI

-798 TNGNVSVNNDL
+798 TNGDVLVNNNL
-809 DSLITNSTLK
+809 TSTL
-819 DNVTI
+819 
-824 DLNTNSLNAKSGSSV
+824 TNAV
-839 NKIDNSTI
+839 
-847 TNGNVSINDSLNTSL
+847 
-862 ANVILNNIAD
+862 LNNIAN
-872 VDLNSNTLTAK
+872 VDLNNTTLTA
-883 NESTVSN
+883 NSDSTVSN

-901 SINNSLNTSLA
+901 LVKTNLTSSLANVVLGDNENNNVNVNLNSNLLTANSGSSVSEINKSTITNGTVTIKNELNSSLA

-926 NLNSN
+926 NLNTN
-931 TLTAETKSS
+931 TLTAETESS

-950 NGTVTVNNSLNTS
+950 NGTVTIKENLSSS
-963 LASVVLGDNVNNDVK
+963 LANVVLGDNVNNN
-978 VNLNDNSLT
+978 VNVN
-987 ANNGSSISDIKK
+987 
-999 STITNGTVTIN
+999 
-1010 ENLSSSLTD
+1010 
-1019 VVLLSDIE
+1019 
-1027 NDKVVKV
+1027 
-1034 DLNTKSLNAT
+1034 LNTKSLNAT

-1064 NENLSSSLI
+1064 NENLSSSLTDVAL
-1073 GVTLKD
+1073 GD
-1079 NVTVDLNN
+1079 NVTV
-1087 THSLTANN
+1087 
-1095 GSSVSNINNS
+1095 
-1105 TITNGDVLVNN
+1105 
-1116 SLTSSLANVT
+1116 
-1126 LNNIANVNLNNNSLT
+1126 
-1141 TEIGT
+1141 
-1146 NSTISNI
+1146 
-1153 NNSTITNGNVSVN
+1153 
-1166 NSLTSSLA
+1166 
-1174 DVTLNNIA
+1174 
-1182 NVDLNNNSLT
+1182 
-1192 TTTGTGINSTVSKID
+1192 
-1207 NSTITNGNVT
+1207 
-1217 IKNDLDS
+1217 
-1224 LLNNVVL
+1224 
-1231 DNIANV
+1231 
-1237 NLSGKSL
+1237 NLSNNSL
-1244 NAKSGSSISNIKNS
+1244 NAKTVSSISEINNS
-1258 TLTNGTLTINNDITS
+1258 SLTNGTLTINNDITS
-1273 QVTNSSIENG
+1273 QVTNSNIENG

-1313 LEANGTITANQINT
+1313 IEANGTITANQINS

-1393 KVGFPYWTDLGTTE
+1393 KVGFPYWTDLGTAE
-1407 QGTTINI
+1407 QGSTINI

-1442 FSLKST
+1442 FSLKSKD
-1448 ETKIITKG
+1448 TKIITKG

-1492 MLNDMVINASIDN
+1492 MLNAMTINAE
-1505 NGVINGKSL
+1505 
-1514 QLNNASINNGVITGK
+1514 INNY
-1529 SLQLDNASINTDG
+1529 
-1542 TIKGNLFNGKSLQ
+1542 
-1555 LVNASISE
+1555 
-1563 DGTITGKSL
+1563 
-1572 HFDNASIGTNGVIN
+1572 
-1586 ENSLQLNNASINNG
+1586 G

-1614 ENGDKSIIKYES
+1614 ENGDKSLIKYEP
-1626 GSAGINPKITIG
+1626 AGTGTNPKITIG

-1650 QKNINCD
+1650 QKNLNCE
-1657 TLTASN
+1657 TVIASN
-1663 YVKSNLLQSKD
+1663 Y
-1674 EKQIIKY
+1674 
-1681 EPAGIDTNPKI
+1681 
-1692 TLGSEGVDLE
+1692 
-1702 IVGFDQKNIACE
+1702 
-1714 TLTASN
+1714 
-1720 HVKSNLLQSN
+1720 
-1730 TGNKS
+1730 
-1735 LIKYDSVN
+1735 
-1743 NKITIGDNNA
+1743 
-1753 ELEIIGFDQKN
+1753 
-1764 INCDTLTAS
+1764 
-1773 NYVQSD
+1773 
-1779 LLKSNNVQT
+1779 VQT
-1788 NLLQSNDENNKSIIK
+1788 NLLQSNDRNQIIK

-1812 PKITIGSEGVD
+1812 PKITLGSEGVD

-1828 FDQKNIVCETLTATN
+1828 FDQKNIVCETLTATK
-1843 RIKTDL
+1843 RIRADIFNSSDDTISIIGQIGAILQIGDNKNTSNIQVNFSNLMRIFGNLQITNSYRLRTDN
-1849 IYSSNNNT
+1849 IYSSDNNT

-1863 DSTVTVGSQDKI
+1863 SSTVTVGSQDKT
-1875 TSIYNLTVTNDL
+1875 TSIYNLNITHDLTV
-1887 NVTHNLTIDNNIYSD
+1887 DNNIFAD
-1902 KIYSKQ
+1902 IIYSSH
-1908 STTTPIFIYDS
+1908 STTTPIFNYDS
-1919 TNTTLSLGNSDTK
+1919 TNKILVLGSNATNTRIAKLCTSRITDYLGTYDLFLYNNSGYLELGN
-1932 TKITRLCT
+1932 
-1940 NTIADYSN
+1940 ADN
-1948 NSVLFSYADSN
+1948 
-1959 HLEIGNANSNYLY
+1959 NYLY
-1972 TLIHKIKTT
+1972 TLIHKIKT
-1981 EPLYISSL
+1981 
-1989 NYWNESINSISL
+1989 
-2001 INYNPSTKT
+2001 
-2010 LIIGDSSIPTKQ
+2010 D
-2022 KTNDLTVD
+2022 
-2030 NGIYTNNIYS
+2030 
-2040 NETTTKSLFSYDSSN
+2040 
-2055 TILTVG
+2055 
-2061 NDSVNTRIN
+2061 
-2070 KLRTNTIADYLN
+2070 
-2082 NYVLFS
+2082 
-2088 YNDNYL
+2088 
-2094 ELGNA
+2094 
-2099 DSNYLYTLIHKI
+2099 
-2111 RTNDPLYIS
+2111 DPLYIS
-2120 SLKYWVSSTDSISLI
+2120 SLKYWVNSTDSISLI
-2135 NYDSSSKTITI
+2135 NYDLSSNTITI
-2146 GDSTKSTKQKTDNL
+2146 GDSTKSTKQETNNL

-2174 DDTMQIIKANS
+2174 NNTMQIIKANS
-2185 TDKTIRIGEINNT
+2185 TDKTIRIGELDNT
-2198 EISTYI
+2198 TISTYI

-2210 GNLRTDNVKSLTNAK
+2210 GNLRTDNIKSSKNAR
-2225 NIISYSISGSTE
+2225 NIISYSTSGSTE
-2237 KITLGS
+2237 KITIGS
-2243 DSTTQET
+2243 
-2250 HNLTVTDN
+2250 
-2258 IYVDNIYSHTN
+2258 
-2269 TAKPIVRY
+2269 A
-2277 DTTSG
+2277 
-2282 NMPGVMLG
+2282 
-2290 NESGRNTIYNSI
+2290 
-2302 VLGLYPHNN
+2302 
-2311 PTYQIFGE
+2311 
-2319 LQDSNVTNSDYTV
+2319 
-2332 NPLHNYIFF
+2332 
-2341 GNSGFAYTLIHK
+2341 
-2353 LRTNDPLYA
+2353 
-2362 PSIYYWPLNSSKT
+2362 
-2375 SAIPLL
+2375 
-2381 VYGDSTITLGNDSTT
+2381 STT
-2396 QKTHNLTVTDS
+2396 QKTN
-2407 LTSSNQFYS
+2407 
-2416 NKMTSTNNVPLLNY
+2416 
-2430 ESSNNTITLGNDTT
+2430 
-2444 NISIPGTITSLK
+2444 
-2456 TNSIKDSE
+2456 
-2464 NNSIISVDAG
+2464 
-2474 TITIGNDS
+2474 
-2482 STQETKNLTVTNELR
+2482 
-2497 ASNKFYSNTITSLTN
+2497 
-2512 DIPLLNYTTS
+2512 
-2522 TKTITLGNDTTTQK
+2522 
-2536 THNLTVDT
+2536 NLTVDT
-2544 DLTVANKIYADKIY
+2544 DLTVANRIYADSIY
-2558 SSSSK
+2558 SHNNTEKPLIRRNSDYGVILGDYSS
-2563 AFPIVCFDTTSDIS
+2563 
-2577 LGSLAGGKN
+2577 GKN
-2586 HIYNSVVNSLYPYN
+2586 FIYFSVVNCLYGYWN
-2600 RSDRRV
+2600 STYQI
-2606 FGEASDSNVTDS
+2606 FGEKSDTSAKDS
-2618 DGNTSDNY
+2618 YTGDSSYNY
-2626 VFFGNS
+2626 VFLGHPN
-2632 KYAYTLIHNL
+2632 YAYTLIHNL
-2642 RTNGPLY
+2642 RTNEPLY

-2664 TIPLLVYDNTNQT
+2664 AIPLLVYDNTNQT
-2677 IILGNTTTNI
+2677 ITLGNTTTNI

-2711 VDTEQDIITIG
+2711 VDTKQDIITIG
-2722 NDYKQT
+2722 NNNKQT

-2753 IESNPMGISDVI
+2753 IESNPMAISDVI
-2765 KTVTLATV
+2765 KTVTLTTV
-2773 TVTTSSGQ
+2773 TVTTSTGK
-2781 SATYENINAYQNADS
+2781 SATYQNVNAYQNADS

-2827 LFAKPGD
+2827 LFSKPGD

-2857 KTPTKNDETSSGL
+2857 KTPRNGDETSSGL

-2883 PKDFNNQTGP
+2883 PKDFNNKTGP
-2893 YSEATVSGAKFDI
+2893 YSDTTVTGAKFDI
-2906 SLTTQI
+2906 SKTTKLTD
-2912 TNLSIGYI
+2912 LSIGYI
-2920 PRGWITGYEEYED
+2920 PRGWMTGYEEYED

-2942 VASYYAAFLLYDYD
+2942 VTSYYAAFLLYDYD

>member
-14 LFNNVSIRD
+14 LFNNVAIRD

-30 EANEIIRS
+30 EANQIIRS
-38 VNPGSTGRIILNGTL
+38 ANPGSTGRIILNGTL

-71 NNELQ
+71 NNELE
-76 FTNETGTTTANKIT
+76 FTNESGTTTANKIT

-97 ITGGNITFNHTLEVT
+97 ITGGNITFNHTLKVT

-165 KNQQENQNNITS
+165 KNEQNNQNNITS
-177 ITDSNITNNNQMKF
+177 ITSSNITNNNQMKF

-205 ESSISSGNISFDNLV
+205 ESSINSGNISFDNVV
-220 TVKNQQDNQNNIT
+220 TVKNQQNNQNNIT
-233 SITNSNIN
+233 SITDSNIN

-255 TIDNITG
+255 TIDNIIG

-277 TVKNEQNDNNNINS
+277 TVKNQQNDNNNITS

-299 DNEIKLTNPTANT
+299 DNEIEFTNPTANT
-312 TIDTLQKGEGD
+312 TIDTLQDGEGN

-365 TKQTANTTIDNLQ
+365 TKQTANTAIDNLQ
-378 TGDGDLTITGGDIS
+378 TGDGELTITGGDIS
-392 FNNVVTIK
+392 FDNVVTIK
-400 NQQDNQNNITSITN
+400 NQQDNQNNITSISN
-414 SNINNNNSMSFTNQ
+414 SNINNNNSMSFTNE

-437 QKGEGNLII
+437 QKGEGDLTI

-469 NANITNSGTIT
+469 NANITNSGTLT

-576 KIIIPENQSVDVNK
+576 KIIIPENQSVNVNK

-595 LVNADVTNNGT
+595 LVNADVTNNGI

-674 VTIDTKGHVTVNN
+674 VTIDTKGKVTVNN

-696 TVTINDNI
+696 TITINDNI

-726 TVDVKTGAL
+726 TVDVKAGTA
-735 ENEIIKTITDS
+735 ENGIIKTITDS

-760 STVTNSDLNATTID
+760 STVTNSDLNATTIN

-781 TNEGVMSSFNNI
+781 TKEGITSSFNNI

-798 TNGNVSVNNDL
+798 TNGNVSVSNNL
-809 DSLITNSTLK
+809 TSSLTNAVLNNIG
-819 DNVTI
+819 NVN
-824 DLNTNSLNAKSGSSV
+824 LNDHSLTANSGSSV
-839 NKIDNSTI
+839 NNIDNSTI
-847 TNGNVSINDSLNTSL
+847 TNGNVSISNDLTSSL
-862 ANVILNNIAD
+862 ADVTLNNIAD

-931 TLTAETKSS
+931 TLTAETESS

-950 NGTVTVNNSLNTS
+950 NGTVTIKENLSSS
-963 LASVVLGDNVNNDVK
+963 LANVVLGDNVNNNVN
-978 VNLNDNSLT
+978 VNLNSNTLT
-987 ANNGSSISDIKK
+987 ANND
-999 STITNGTVTIN
+999 
-1010 ENLSSSLTD
+1010 
-1019 VVLLSDIE
+1019 
-1027 NDKVVKV
+1027 
-1034 DLNTKSLNAT
+1034 
-1044 TGSSISE
+1044 SSISE

-1064 NENLSSSLI
+1064 NENLSSSLTDVAL
-1073 GVTLKD
+1073 GD
-1079 NVTVDLNN
+1079 NVTV
-1087 THSLTANN
+1087 
-1095 GSSVSNINNS
+1095 
-1105 TITNGDVLVNN
+1105 
-1116 SLTSSLANVT
+1116 
-1126 LNNIANVNLNNNSLT
+1126 
-1141 TEIGT
+1141 
-1146 NSTISNI
+1146 
-1153 NNSTITNGNVSVN
+1153 
-1166 NSLTSSLA
+1166 
-1174 DVTLNNIA
+1174 
-1182 NVDLNNNSLT
+1182 
-1192 TTTGTGINSTVSKID
+1192 
-1207 NSTITNGNVT
+1207 
-1217 IKNDLDS
+1217 
-1224 LLNNVVL
+1224 
-1231 DNIANV
+1231 
-1237 NLSGKSL
+1237 NLSNNSL
-1244 NAKSGSSISNIKNS
+1244 NAKTVSSISEINNS
-1258 TLTNGTLTINNDITS
+1258 SLTNGTLTINNDITS
-1273 QVTNSSIENG
+1273 QVTNSNIENG

-1313 LEANGTITANQINT
+1313 IEAKGTITANQINS

-1393 KVGFPYWTDLGTTE
+1393 KIGFPYWTDLGTTE

-1429 NHYQLWISMMDIE
+1429 NHYQLWVSMMDIE

-1448 ETKIITKG
+1448 KTKIITKG

-1492 MLNDMVINASIDN
+1492 MLNAMTINAE
-1505 NGVINGKSL
+1505 
-1514 QLNNASINNGVITGK
+1514 INNY
-1529 SLQLDNASINTDG
+1529 
-1542 TIKGNLFNGKSLQ
+1542 
-1555 LVNASISE
+1555 
-1563 DGTITGKSL
+1563 
-1572 HFDNASIGTNGVIN
+1572 
-1586 ENSLQLNNASINNG
+1586 G

-1614 ENGDKSIIKYES
+1614 ENGDKSLIKYEP
-1626 GSAGINPKITIG
+1626 AGTGTNPKITIG

-1650 QKNINCD
+1650 QKNLNCE
-1657 TLTASN
+1657 TVIASN
-1663 YVKSNLLQSKD
+1663 Y
-1674 EKQIIKY
+1674 
-1681 EPAGIDTNPKI
+1681 
-1692 TLGSEGVDLE
+1692 
-1702 IVGFDQKNIACE
+1702 
-1714 TLTASN
+1714 
-1720 HVKSNLLQSN
+1720 
-1730 TGNKS
+1730 
-1735 LIKYDSVN
+1735 
-1743 NKITIGDNNA
+1743 
-1753 ELEIIGFDQKN
+1753 
-1764 INCDTLTAS
+1764 
-1773 NYVQSD
+1773 
-1779 LLKSNNVQT
+1779 VQT
-1788 NLLQSNDENNKSIIK
+1788 NLLQSNDRNQIIK

-1812 PKITIGSEGVD
+1812 PKITLGSEGVD

-1828 FDQKNIVCETLTATN
+1828 FDQKNIVCETLTATK
-1843 RIKTDL
+1843 RIRADIFNSSDDTISIIGQIGAILQIGDNKNTSNIQVNFSNLMRIFGNLQITNSYRLRTDN
-1849 IYSSNNNT
+1849 IYSSDNNT

-1863 DSTVTVGSQDKI
+1863 SSTVTVGSQDKT
-1875 TSIYNLTVTNDL
+1875 TSIYNLNITHDLTV
-1887 NVTHNLTIDNNIYSD
+1887 DNNIFAD
-1902 KIYSKQ
+1902 IIYSSH
-1908 STTTPIFIYDS
+1908 STTTPIFNYDS
-1919 TNTTLSLGNSDTK
+1919 TNKILVLGSNATNTRIAKLCTSRITDYLGTYDLFLYNNSGYLELGN
-1932 TKITRLCT
+1932 
-1940 NTIADYSN
+1940 ADN
-1948 NSVLFSYADSN
+1948 
-1959 HLEIGNANSNYLY
+1959 NYLY
-1972 TLIHKIKTT
+1972 TLIHKIKT
-1981 EPLYISSL
+1981 
-1989 NYWNESINSISL
+1989 
-2001 INYNPSTKT
+2001 
-2010 LIIGDSSIPTKQ
+2010 D
-2022 KTNDLTVD
+2022 
-2030 NGIYTNNIYS
+2030 
-2040 NETTTKSLFSYDSSN
+2040 
-2055 TILTVG
+2055 
-2061 NDSVNTRIN
+2061 
-2070 KLRTNTIADYLN
+2070 
-2082 NYVLFS
+2082 
-2088 YNDNYL
+2088 
-2094 ELGNA
+2094 
-2099 DSNYLYTLIHKI
+2099 
-2111 RTNDPLYIS
+2111 DPLYIS
-2120 SLKYWVSSTDSISLI
+2120 SLKYWVNSTDSISLI
-2135 NYDSSSKTITI
+2135 NYDPLTKTITI
-2146 GDSTKSTKQKTDNL
+2146 GDSTKSTKQETDNL
-2160 TITTQLNTD
+2160 TITTQLNTN

-2174 DDTMQIIKANS
+2174 NNTMQIIKANS
-2185 TDKTIRIGEINNT
+2185 TDKTIRIGELDNT
-2198 EISTYI
+2198 TISTYI

-2210 GNLRTDNVKSLTNAK
+2210 GNLRTDNIKSSKNAR
-2225 NIISYSISGSTE
+2225 NIISYSTSGSTE
-2237 KITLGS
+2237 KITIGS
-2243 DSTTQET
+2243 SSTTQET
-2250 HNLTVTDN
+2250 H
-2258 IYVDNIYSHTN
+2258 
-2269 TAKPIVRY
+2269 
-2277 DTTSG
+2277 
-2282 NMPGVMLG
+2282 
-2290 NESGRNTIYNSI
+2290 
-2302 VLGLYPHNN
+2302 
-2311 PTYQIFGE
+2311 
-2319 LQDSNVTNSDYTV
+2319 
-2332 NPLHNYIFF
+2332 
-2341 GNSGFAYTLIHK
+2341 
-2353 LRTNDPLYA
+2353 
-2362 PSIYYWPLNSSKT
+2362 
-2375 SAIPLL
+2375 
-2381 VYGDSTITLGNDSTT
+2381 
-2396 QKTHNLTVTDS
+2396 
-2407 LTSSNQFYS
+2407 
-2416 NKMTSTNNVPLLNY
+2416 
-2430 ESSNNTITLGNDTT
+2430 
-2444 NISIPGTITSLK
+2444 
-2456 TNSIKDSE
+2456 
-2464 NNSIISVDAG
+2464 
-2474 TITIGNDS
+2474 
-2482 STQETKNLTVTNELR
+2482 NLTVTNELR

-2512 DIPLLNYTTS
+2512 DIPLLNYTTG
-2522 TKTITLGNDTTTQK
+2522 TNTIT
-2536 THNLTVDT
+2536 
-2544 DLTVANKIYADKIY
+2544 
-2558 SSSSK
+2558 
-2563 AFPIVCFDTTSDIS
+2563 
-2577 LGSLAGGKN
+2577 
-2586 HIYNSVVNSLYPYN
+2586 
-2600 RSDRRV
+2600 
-2606 FGEASDSNVTDS
+2606 
-2618 DGNTSDNY
+2618 
-2626 VFFGNS
+2626 
-2632 KYAYTLIHNL
+2632 
-2642 RTNGPLY
+2642 
-2649 TPSIYYWPLNTAKTS
+2649 
-2664 TIPLLVYDNTNQT
+2664 
-2677 IILGNTTTNI
+2677 LGNTTTNI
-2687 SIPGTITSLKTNSI
+2687 SIPKTLITNSI

-2711 VDTEQDIITIG
+2711 VDTKQDIITIG
-2722 NDYKQT
+2722 NNNKQT

-2741 IYVSMGQNIKFK
+2741 IYVSMGQNIRFK
-2753 IESNPMGISDVI
+2753 IESNPIGIDDVI
-2765 KTVTLATV
+2765 KTVTLTTV
-2773 TVTTSSGQ
+2773 TVTTSTGQ
-2781 SATYENINAYQNADS
+2781 SATYQNINAYQNADN

-2808 ATNTDTGLNEVY
+2808 ATNTVTSLNEVY
-2820 ITPKKRN
+2820 IIPKKRN
-2827 LFAKPGD
+2827 LFSKPGD
-2834 TGPFNTKQTAR
+2834 TGPFNTKQTAL

-2857 KTPTKNDETSSGL
+2857 KTPTENDETSSGL

-2893 YSEATVSGAKFDI
+2893 YSEETVTGAKFDI
-2906 SLTTQI
+2906 SLTETI
-2912 TNLSIGYI
+2912 NSLSIGYI
-2920 PRGWITGYEEYED
+2920 PRGWMTGYEAYED
-2933 HYVLGFPLS
+2933 HYVLGFPLIT
-2942 VASYYAAFLLYDYD
+2942 VNNEAYYAAFLLYDYD

>member
-30 EANEIIRS
+30 EANQIIRS
-38 VNPGSTGRIILNGTL
+38 ANPGSTGRIILNGTL

-76 FTNETGTTTANKIT
+76 FTNESGTTTANKIT
-90 QENGITN
+90 QENGMTN
-97 ITGGNITFNHTLEVT
+97 ITGGNITFNHTLKVT

-165 KNQQENQNNITS
+165 KNEQDNQNNITS
-177 ITDSNITNNNQMKF
+177 ITSSNITNNKEINF

-205 ESSISSGNISFDNLV
+205 ESSINSGNISFDNLV
-220 TVKNQQDNQNNIT
+220 TVKNQQNNQNNIT
-233 SITNSNIN
+233 SIIDSNIN

-255 TIDNITG
+255 TIDNIIG

-277 TVKNEQNDNNNINS
+277 TVKNQQNDNNNITS
-291 ITNSTITN
+291 ITNSNITN
-299 DNEIKLTNPTANT
+299 DNKIEFTNPTANT
-312 TIDTLQKGEGD
+312 TIDTLQDGEGN

-360 NSLTF
+360 NSITF
-365 TKQTANTTIDNLQ
+365 TKQTANTAIDNLQ
-378 TGDGDLTITGGDIS
+378 TGDGELTITGGNIS
-392 FNNVVTIK
+392 FDNVVTIK
-400 NQQDNQNNITSITN
+400 NQQDNQNNITSISN
-414 SNINNNNSMSFTNQ
+414 SNINNNNSMSFTNE

-437 QKGEGNLII
+437 QKGEGDLTI

-469 NANITNSGTIT
+469 NANITNSGTLT

-576 KIIIPENQSVDVNK
+576 KIIIPENQSVNVNK

-674 VTIDTKGHVTVNN
+674 VTIDTKGKVTVNN

-726 TVDVKTGAL
+726 TVDVKAGTA

-760 STVTNSDLNATTID
+760 STVTNSDLNATTIN

-781 TNEGVMSSFNNI
+781 TKEGITSSFNNI

-798 TNGNVSVNNDL
+798 TNGDVLVNNNL
-809 DSLITNSTLK
+809 TSTLTNAVLNNIG
-819 DNVTI
+819 NVN
-824 DLNTNSLNAKSGSSV
+824 LNDHSLTANNGSTVS
-839 NKIDNSTI
+839 NINNSTI
-847 TNGNVSINDSLNTSL
+847 TNGNVSISNDLTSSL
-862 ANVILNNIAD
+862 ANVTLNNIAD
-872 VDLNSNTLTAK
+872 VDLNSTTLTAK

-931 TLTAETKSS
+931 TLTANNDSS
-940 ISEIN
+940 ISDIN

-950 NGTVTVNNSLNTS
+950 NGTVTIKENLSSS
-963 LASVVLGDNVNNDVK
+963 LANVVLGDNVNNDVK
-978 VNLNDNSLT
+978 VNLNSNTLT
-987 ANNGSSISDIKK
+987 ANNDSSISDINK

-1019 VVLLSDIE
+1019 VALGDNVTVNLS
-1027 NDKVVKV
+1027 N
-1034 DLNTKSLNAT
+1034 NSLNAKT
-1044 TGSSISE
+1044 VSSISE
-1051 INKST
+1051 IN
-1056 ITNGTVTI
+1056 
-1064 NENLSSSLI
+1064 
-1073 GVTLKD
+1073 
-1079 NVTVDLNN
+1079 
-1087 THSLTANN
+1087 
-1095 GSSVSNINNS
+1095 
-1105 TITNGDVLVNN
+1105 
-1116 SLTSSLANVT
+1116 
-1126 LNNIANVNLNNNSLT
+1126 
-1141 TEIGT
+1141 
-1146 NSTISNI
+1146 
-1153 NNSTITNGNVSVN
+1153 
-1166 NSLTSSLA
+1166 
-1174 DVTLNNIA
+1174 
-1182 NVDLNNNSLT
+1182 
-1192 TTTGTGINSTVSKID
+1192 
-1207 NSTITNGNVT
+1207 
-1217 IKNDLDS
+1217 
-1224 LLNNVVL
+1224 
-1231 DNIANV
+1231 
-1237 NLSGKSL
+1237 
-1244 NAKSGSSISNIKNS
+1244 NS

-1313 LEANGTITANQINT
+1313 IEAKGTITANQINT

-1393 KVGFPYWTDLGTTE
+1393 KIGFPYWTDLGTAE
-1407 QGTTINI
+1407 QGSTINI
-1414 EGNILHV
+1414 QGNILHV

-1429 NHYQLWISMMDIE
+1429 NHYQLWVSMMDIE
-1442 FSLKST
+1442 FSLKSKD
-1448 ETKIITKG
+1448 TKIITKG

-1471 TLGENEHLYIQSAN
+1471 TLGANEHLYIQTKDTTN
-1485 VPIANGK
+1485 IANGK
-1492 MLNDMVINASIDN
+1492 MLNAMTINASINADGTITGKLLQLDN
-1505 NGVINGKSL
+1505 ASINNDGSINGNSL
-1514 QLNNASINNGVITGK
+1514 QLVNASINNGVITGK

-1542 TIKGNLFNGKSLQ
+1542 TITGKSLQ
-1555 LVNASISE
+1555 LDNSSI
-1563 DGTITGKSL
+1563 D
-1572 HFDNASIGTNGVIN
+1572 
-1586 ENSLQLNNASINNG
+1586 NNG

-1674 EKQIIKY
+1674 GKQIIKY
-1681 EPAGIDTNPKI
+1681 EPAGTDTNPKI
-1692 TLGSEGVDLE
+1692 TLGAENVDLE
-1702 IVGFDQKNIACE
+1702 IVGFDQKNINCE
-1714 TLTASN
+1714 TLTASI
-1720 HVKSNLLQSN
+1720 HVQSDLLQSN
-1730 TGNKS
+1730 NGNKS

-1773 NYVQSD
+1773 NYVQSN
-1779 LLKSNNVQT
+1779 LLKSNNVQS
-1788 NLLQSNDENNKSIIK
+1788 NLLQSNDGNNNSIIK
-1803 YEPAGTGTN
+1803 YEPAGIDTN

-1863 DSTVTVGSQDKI
+1863 DSTVTIGSQDI
-1875 TSIYNLTVTNDL
+1875 TTSIYNLNVTNDLNVNHNLTVTNDL
-1887 NVTHNLTIDNNIYSD
+1887 TVDNNIYSD

-1919 TNTTLSLGNSDTK
+1919 TNTTLSLGDNTTK

-1972 TLIHKIKTT
+1972 TLIHKIKT
-1981 EPLYISSL
+1981 
-1989 NYWNESINSISL
+1989 
-2001 INYNPSTKT
+2001 
-2010 LIIGDSSIPTKQ
+2010 D
-2022 KTNDLTVD
+2022 
-2030 NGIYTNNIYS
+2030 
-2040 NETTTKSLFSYDSSN
+2040 
-2055 TILTVG
+2055 
-2061 NDSVNTRIN
+2061 
-2070 KLRTNTIADYLN
+2070 
-2082 NYVLFS
+2082 
-2088 YNDNYL
+2088 
-2094 ELGNA
+2094 
-2099 DSNYLYTLIHKI
+2099 
-2111 RTNDPLYIS
+2111 DPLYIS

-2135 NYDSSSKTITI
+2135 NYDPLTKTITI
-2146 GDSTKSTKQKTDNL
+2146 GDSTKSTKQETNNL

-2174 DDTMQIIKANS
+2174 NDTMQIIKANS

-2198 EISTYI
+2198 TISTYI

-2237 KITLGS
+2237 KITIGS
-2243 DSTTQET
+2243 ASTTQET
-2250 HNLTVTDN
+2250 HNLTVTN
-2258 IYVDNIYSHTN
+2258 
-2269 TAKPIVRY
+2269 
-2277 DTTSG
+2277 
-2282 NMPGVMLG
+2282 
-2290 NESGRNTIYNSI
+2290 
-2302 VLGLYPHNN
+2302 
-2311 PTYQIFGE
+2311 
-2319 LQDSNVTNSDYTV
+2319 
-2332 NPLHNYIFF
+2332 
-2341 GNSGFAYTLIHK
+2341 
-2353 LRTNDPLYA
+2353 
-2362 PSIYYWPLNSSKT
+2362 
-2375 SAIPLL
+2375 
-2381 VYGDSTITLGNDSTT
+2381 
-2396 QKTHNLTVTDS
+2396 S
-2407 LTSSNQFYS
+2407 LTASNQFYS
-2416 NKMTSTNNVPLLNY
+2416 NKMTSLTGSISLLNFSNNYLEVGSSEDSYNRTLVRKFRSNEPIGISSIYYWSSSDNTLSIPLLNY
-2430 ESSNNTITLGNDTT
+2430 TTGTKTITLGNTTT
-2444 NISIPGTITSLK
+2444 NISIPGTLI
-2456 TNSIKDSE
+2456 TNSIKDSG
-2464 NNSIISVDAG
+2464 NNSIISVNTN
-2474 TITIGNDS
+2474 TITIGS
-2482 STQETKNLTVTNELR
+2482 
-2497 ASNKFYSNTITSLTN
+2497 AS
-2512 DIPLLNYTTS
+2512 
-2522 TKTITLGNDTTTQK
+2522 TTQK

-2544 DLTVANKIYADKIY
+2544 NLTVNTDLTVANRIYADKIY

-2563 AFPIVCFDTTSDIS
+2563 AFPIVCFETTSGLDTTSGIL

-2586 HIYNSVVNSLYPYN
+2586 NIYNSVVNSLYPYN

-2642 RTNGPLY
+2642 RTNEPLY

-2664 TIPLLVYDNTNQT
+2664 AIPLLVYDNTNPT
-2677 IILGNTTTNI
+2677 ITLGNTTTNI
-2687 SIPGTITSLKTNSI
+2687 SIPGIITSLKTNLI

-2753 IESNPMGISDVI
+2753 IDPKIAISQAI
-2765 KTVTLATV
+2765 KTEIKSVTITKDGK
-2773 TVTTSSGQ
+2773 TT
-2781 SATYENINAYQNADS
+2781 TLNVNVYQNADN
-2796 IYNQYTTGQIFM
+2796 IYNNYTTGQIFLNRE
-2808 ATNTDTGLNEVY
+2808 ATSKDTTTEVDVYIIPKNRNFFNHPTNTGQFY
-2820 ITPKKRN
+2820 
-2827 LFAKPGD
+2827 
-2834 TGPFNTKQTAR
+2834 TKQTAR
-2845 LCFVFC
+2845 MCFVFC

-2857 KTPTKNDETSSGL
+2857 KTPRNGDETSSGL

-2883 PKDFNNQTGP
+2883 PKDFNNKTGP
-2893 YSEATVSGAKFDI
+2893 YSDTTVTGAKFDI
-2906 SLTTQI
+2906 SKTKTI
-2912 TNLSIGYI
+2912 DSLSIGYI
-2920 PRGWITGYEEYED
+2920 PRGWMTGYEEYED
-2933 HYVLGFPLS
+2933 HYVLGFPLIT
-2942 VASYYAAFLLYDYD
+2942 VNNEAYYAAFLLYDYD

>member
-30 EANEIIRS
+30 EANQIIRS
-38 VNPGSTGRIILNGTL
+38 ANPGSTGRIILNGTL

-76 FTNETGTTTANKIT
+76 FTNESGTTTANKIT
-90 QENGITN
+90 QENGMTN

-165 KNQQENQNNITS
+165 KNEQNNQNNITS
-177 ITDSNITNNNQMKF
+177 ITSSNITNNKEINF

-205 ESSISSGNISFDNLV
+205 ESTINSGNISFDNLV
-220 TVKNQQDNQNNIT
+220 TVKNQQNNQNNIT
-233 SITNSNIN
+233 SIIDSNIN

-255 TIDNITG
+255 TIDNIIG
-262 ESTITGGNI
+262 ESRITGGNI
-271 TSNNVV
+271 TSNNAV
-277 TVKNEQNDNNNINS
+277 TVKNEQNDKNNITS

-299 DNEIKLTNPTANT
+299 DNEIKFTNPTANT
-312 TIDTLQKGEGD
+312 TIDTLQDGEGN

-329 NITSNNI
+329 NITSNNVV
-336 ITVKN
+336 TVKN

-378 TGDGDLTITGGDIS
+378 TGDGDLTITGGNIS
-392 FNNVVTIK
+392 FDNVVTVK

-437 QKGEGNLII
+437 QKGEGNLTI

-469 NANITNSGTIT
+469 NANITNSGTLT

-576 KIIIPENQSVDVNK
+576 KIIIPENQSVNVNK

-674 VTIDTKGHVTVNN
+674 VTINTKGQVTVNN

-715 GTVNFGENKTL
+715 STVNFGENKTL
-726 TVDVKTGAL
+726 TVDVKAGTL

-746 TINNAKVTLNNNIT
+746 TINNANVTLNNNIT
-760 STVTNSDLNATTID
+760 STVTNSDLNATTIN

-781 TNEGVMSSFNNI
+781 TKEGVTSSFNNI

-798 TNGNVSVNNDL
+798 TNGDVLVNNNL
-809 DSLITNSTLK
+809 TSTLA
-819 DNVTI
+819 DVTLNNIGNVN
-824 DLNTNSLNAKSGSSV
+824 LNDHSLTANSGSSV
-839 NKIDNSTI
+839 SNINNSTI
-847 TNGNVSINDSLNTSL
+847 TNGNVSISNDLTSSL
-862 ANVILNNIAD
+862 ANVTLNNIAD
-872 VDLNSNTLTAK
+872 VDLNSTTLTAK

-926 NLNSN
+926 NLNTN
-931 TLTAETKSS
+931 TLTANNDSS
-940 ISEIN
+940 ISDIK

-950 NGTVTVNNSLNTS
+950 NGTVTIKNELNSS
-963 LASVVLGDNVNNDVK
+963 LSNVVLGDNVNNDIK
-978 VNLNDNSLT
+978 VNLNSNTLT
-987 ANNGSSISDIKK
+987 ANNDSSISDIKK

-1010 ENLSSSLTD
+1010 ENLSSSLAN

-1034 DLNTKSLNAT
+1034 DLNTKSLNAK

-1105 TITNGDVLVNN
+1105 TITNGNVLVNN

-1126 LNNIANVNLNNNSLT
+1126 LNNIANVNLNTHSLT
-1141 TEIGT
+1141 TTTGI
-1146 NSTISNI
+1146 NSTVSNI
-1153 NNSTITNGNVSVN
+1153 NNSTITNGNIAIN
-1166 NSLTSSLA
+1166 N
-1174 DVTLNNIA
+1174 DLNTVLA
-1182 NVDLNNNSLT
+1182 NVVLGDNENNNVNVNLNTHSLT
-1192 TTTGTGINSTVSKID
+1192 TTTGINSTVSKID
-1207 NSTITNGNVT
+1207 NSTIKNGNVA
-1217 IKNDLDS
+1217 INNDLDS

-1244 NAKSGSSISNIKNS
+1244 NAKTVSSISNINNS

-1305 GVITNTGT
+1305 GIITNTGT
-1313 LEANGTITANQINT
+1313 LEANGTITANQINS

-1382 EVDGGIVTTGL
+1382 EVDGGIITTGL

-1429 NHYQLWISMMDIE
+1429 NHYQLWVSMMDIE

-1492 MLNDMVINASIDN
+1492 MLNDMVINASINAD
-1505 NGVINGKSL
+1505 GTITGKSL
-1514 QLNNASINNGVITGK
+1514 QLDNASINNDGSINGNSLQLVNASINNGVITGK

-1650 QKNINCD
+1650 QKNIVCD

-1674 EKQIIKY
+1674 GKQIIKY
-1681 EPAGIDTNPKI
+1681 EPVGTGTNPKI
-1692 TLGSEGVDLE
+1692 TIGAENVDLE
-1702 IVGFDQKNIACE
+1702 IVGFDQKNITCE

-1720 HVKSNLLQSN
+1720 HVQSDLLQSN

-1743 NKITIGDNNA
+1743 NKITLGDNNA
-1753 ELEIIGFDQKN
+1753 ELEII
-1764 INCDTLTAS
+1764 
-1773 NYVQSD
+1773 
-1779 LLKSNNVQT
+1779 
-1788 NLLQSNDENNKSIIK
+1788 
-1803 YEPAGTGTN
+1803 
-1812 PKITIGSEGVD
+1812 
-1823 LEIVG
+1823 G

-1875 TSIYNLTVTNDL
+1875 TSIYNLNVTNDL
-1887 NVTHNLTIDNNIYSD
+1887 KVDNNIYSD

-1919 TNTTLSLGNSDTK
+1919 TNTTLSLGDDTTK
-1932 TKITRLCT
+1932 TKIVRLCT
-1940 NTIADYSN
+1940 NTIADYLN
-1948 NSVLFSYADSN
+1948 DYVLFSYADSN
-1959 HLEIGNANSNYLY
+1959 HLEIGNSNSNYLY
-1972 TLIHKIKTT
+1972 TLIHKIKT
-1981 EPLYISSL
+1981 
-1989 NYWNESINSISL
+1989 
-2001 INYNPSTKT
+2001 
-2010 LIIGDSSIPTKQ
+2010 
-2022 KTNDLTVD
+2022 
-2030 NGIYTNNIYS
+2030 
-2040 NETTTKSLFSYDSSN
+2040 
-2055 TILTVG
+2055 
-2061 NDSVNTRIN
+2061 
-2070 KLRTNTIADYLN
+2070 
-2082 NYVLFS
+2082 
-2088 YNDNYL
+2088 
-2094 ELGNA
+2094 
-2099 DSNYLYTLIHKI
+2099 
-2111 RTNDPLYIS
+2111 NDPLYLS
-2120 SLKYWVSSTDSISLI
+2120 SLKYWISSTDSTSLI
-2135 NYDSSSKTITI
+2135 NYDLSSNTITI

-2174 DDTMQIIKANS
+2174 NDTMQIIKANS

-2237 KITLGS
+2237 KITIGS
-2243 DSTTQET
+2243 NSTVQE
-2250 HNLTVTDN
+2250 
-2258 IYVDNIYSHTN
+2258 
-2269 TAKPIVRY
+2269 
-2277 DTTSG
+2277 
-2282 NMPGVMLG
+2282 
-2290 NESGRNTIYNSI
+2290 
-2302 VLGLYPHNN
+2302 
-2311 PTYQIFGE
+2311 
-2319 LQDSNVTNSDYTV
+2319 
-2332 NPLHNYIFF
+2332 
-2341 GNSGFAYTLIHK
+2341 
-2353 LRTNDPLYA
+2353 
-2362 PSIYYWPLNSSKT
+2362 
-2375 SAIPLL
+2375 
-2381 VYGDSTITLGNDSTT
+2381 
-2396 QKTHNLTVTDS
+2396 THNLTVTDS

-2416 NKMTSTNNVPLLNY
+2416 NKITSTNNVPLLNY
-2430 ESSNNTITLGNDTT
+2430 ESLNNTITLGNDTVNISIPGTLTSLKTDLIKDSANNSIISVNTGTDTITIGNTETKTITIGNTTT
-2444 NISIPGTITSLK
+2444 NISIPGTLITD
-2456 TNSIKDSE
+2456 SIKDSS
-2464 NNSIISVDAG
+2464 NNSIISVNTN
-2474 TITIGNDS
+2474 TITIGS
-2482 STQETKNLTVTNELR
+2482 
-2497 ASNKFYSNTITSLTN
+2497 AS
-2512 DIPLLNYTTS
+2512 
-2522 TKTITLGNDTTTQK
+2522 TTQK

-2563 AFPIVCFDTTSDIS
+2563 AFPIVCFDTTSGLDTTSGIL

-2586 HIYNSVVNSLYPYN
+2586 NIYNSVVNSLYPYN

-2618 DGNTSDNY
+2618 EGNTSDNY

-2642 RTNGPLY
+2642 RTNEPLY
-2649 TPSIYYWPLNTAKTS
+2649 APSIYYWPLDSSKTS
-2664 TIPLLVYDNTNQT
+2664 AIPLLIYDNTNPT
-2677 IILGNTTTNI
+2677 ITLGNTTTNI
-2687 SIPGTITSLKTNSI
+2687 SIPGTLITNSI

-2711 VDTEQDIITIG
+2711 VDTKQDIITIG
-2722 NDYKQT
+2722 NNNKQT

-2753 IESNPMGISDVI
+2753 IDPTIAISQAI
-2765 KTVTLATV
+2765 KTEIKSVTITKDGK
-2773 TVTTSSGQ
+2773 TT
-2781 SATYENINAYQNADS
+2781 TLNVNVYQNADN
-2796 IYNQYTTGQIFM
+2796 IYNNYTTGQIFLNRESTSTDTTTDVDVYIIPKNRNFFNHP
-2808 ATNTDTGLNEVY
+2808 TNTGQFY
-2820 ITPKKRN
+2820 
-2827 LFAKPGD
+2827 
-2834 TGPFNTKQTAR
+2834 TKQTAR
-2845 LCFVFC
+2845 MCFVFC

-2857 KTPTKNDETSSGL
+2857 KTPRNGDETSSGL

-2893 YSEATVSGAKFDI
+2893 YSNVTVTGAKFDI
-2906 SLTTQI
+2906 SKTETI
-2912 TNLSIGYI
+2912 DNLSIGYI
-2920 PRGWITGYEEYED
+2920 PRGWMTGYEEYED
-2933 HYVLGFPLS
+2933 HYVLGFPLIT
-2942 VASYYAAFLLYDYD
+2942 VNNEAYYAAFLLYDYD

>member
-14 LFNNVSIRD
+14 LFNNVAIRD

-30 EANEIIRS
+30 EANQIIRS
-38 VNPGSTGRIILNGTL
+38 ANPGSTGRIILNGTL

-71 NNELQ
+71 NNELE
-76 FTNETGTTTANKIT
+76 FTNESGTTTANKIT

-97 ITGGNITFNHTLEVT
+97 ITGGNITFNHTLKVT

-165 KNQQENQNNITS
+165 KNEQNNQNNITS
-177 ITDSNITNNNQMKF
+177 ITSSNITNNNQMKF

-205 ESSISSGNISFDNLV
+205 ESSINSGNISFDNVV
-220 TVKNQQDNQNNIT
+220 TVKNQQNNQNNIT
-233 SITNSNIN
+233 SITDSNIN

-255 TIDNITG
+255 TIDNIIG

-277 TVKNEQNDNNNINS
+277 TVKNQQNDNNNITS

-299 DNEIKLTNPTANT
+299 DNEIEFTNPTANT
-312 TIDTLQKGEGD
+312 TIDTLQDGEGN

-365 TKQTANTTIDNLQ
+365 TKQTANTAIDNLQ
-378 TGDGDLTITGGDIS
+378 TGDGELTITGGNIS
-392 FNNVVTIK
+392 FDNVVTIK
-400 NQQDNQNNITSITN
+400 NQQDNQNNITSISN
-414 SNINNNNSMSFTNQ
+414 SNINNNNSMSFTNE

-437 QKGEGNLII
+437 QKGEGDLTI

-469 NANITNSGTIT
+469 NANITNSGTLT

-576 KIIIPENQSVDVNK
+576 KIIIPENQSVNVNK

-595 LVNADVTNNGT
+595 LVNADVTNNGI

-674 VTIDTKGHVTVNN
+674 VTIDTKGKVTVNN

-696 TVTINDNI
+696 TITINDNI

-726 TVDVKTGAL
+726 TVDVKAGTA
-735 ENEIIKTITDS
+735 ENGIIKTITDS

-760 STVTNSDLNATTID
+760 STVTNSDLNATTIN

-781 TNEGVMSSFNNI
+781 TKEGITSSFNNI

-798 TNGNVSVNNDL
+798 TNGNVSVSNNL
-809 DSLITNSTLK
+809 TSSLTNAVLNNIG
-819 DNVTI
+819 NVN
-824 DLNTNSLNAKSGSSV
+824 LNDHSLTANSGSSV
-839 NKIDNSTI
+839 NNIDNSTI
-847 TNGNVSINDSLNTSL
+847 TNGNVSISNDLTSSL
-862 ANVILNNIAD
+862 ADVTLNNIAD

-931 TLTAETKSS
+931 TLTAETESS

-950 NGTVTVNNSLNTS
+950 NGTVTIKENLSSS
-963 LASVVLGDNVNNDVK
+963 LANVVLGDNVNNNVN
-978 VNLNDNSLT
+978 VNLNSNTLT
-987 ANNGSSISDIKK
+987 ANND
-999 STITNGTVTIN
+999 
-1010 ENLSSSLTD
+1010 
-1019 VVLLSDIE
+1019 
-1027 NDKVVKV
+1027 
-1034 DLNTKSLNAT
+1034 
-1044 TGSSISE
+1044 SSISE

-1064 NENLSSSLI
+1064 NENLSSSLTDVAL
-1073 GVTLKD
+1073 GD
-1079 NVTVDLNN
+1079 NVTV
-1087 THSLTANN
+1087 
-1095 GSSVSNINNS
+1095 
-1105 TITNGDVLVNN
+1105 
-1116 SLTSSLANVT
+1116 
-1126 LNNIANVNLNNNSLT
+1126 
-1141 TEIGT
+1141 
-1146 NSTISNI
+1146 
-1153 NNSTITNGNVSVN
+1153 
-1166 NSLTSSLA
+1166 
-1174 DVTLNNIA
+1174 
-1182 NVDLNNNSLT
+1182 
-1192 TTTGTGINSTVSKID
+1192 
-1207 NSTITNGNVT
+1207 
-1217 IKNDLDS
+1217 
-1224 LLNNVVL
+1224 
-1231 DNIANV
+1231 
-1237 NLSGKSL
+1237 NLSNNSL
-1244 NAKSGSSISNIKNS
+1244 NAKTVSSISEINNS
-1258 TLTNGTLTINNDITS
+1258 SLTNGTLTINNDITS
-1273 QVTNSSIENG
+1273 QVTNSNIENG

-1313 LEANGTITANQINT
+1313 IEAKGTITANQINS

-1393 KVGFPYWTDLGTTE
+1393 KIGFPYWTDLGTTE

-1429 NHYQLWISMMDIE
+1429 NHYQLWVSMMDIE

-1448 ETKIITKG
+1448 KTKIITKG

-1492 MLNDMVINASIDN
+1492 MLNAMTINAE
-1505 NGVINGKSL
+1505 
-1514 QLNNASINNGVITGK
+1514 INNY
-1529 SLQLDNASINTDG
+1529 
-1542 TIKGNLFNGKSLQ
+1542 
-1555 LVNASISE
+1555 
-1563 DGTITGKSL
+1563 
-1572 HFDNASIGTNGVIN
+1572 
-1586 ENSLQLNNASINNG
+1586 G

-1614 ENGDKSIIKYES
+1614 ENGDKSLIKYEP
-1626 GSAGINPKITIG
+1626 AGTGTNPKITIG

-1650 QKNINCD
+1650 QKNLNCE
-1657 TLTASN
+1657 TVIASN
-1663 YVKSNLLQSKD
+1663 Y
-1674 EKQIIKY
+1674 
-1681 EPAGIDTNPKI
+1681 
-1692 TLGSEGVDLE
+1692 
-1702 IVGFDQKNIACE
+1702 
-1714 TLTASN
+1714 
-1720 HVKSNLLQSN
+1720 
-1730 TGNKS
+1730 
-1735 LIKYDSVN
+1735 
-1743 NKITIGDNNA
+1743 
-1753 ELEIIGFDQKN
+1753 
-1764 INCDTLTAS
+1764 
-1773 NYVQSD
+1773 
-1779 LLKSNNVQT
+1779 VQT
-1788 NLLQSNDENNKSIIK
+1788 NLLQSNDRNQIIK

-1812 PKITIGSEGVD
+1812 PKITLGSEGVD

-1828 FDQKNIVCETLTATN
+1828 FDQKNIVCETLTATK
-1843 RIKTDL
+1843 RIRADIFNSSDDTISIIGQIGAILQIGDNKNTSNIQVNFSNLMRIFGNLQITNSYRLRTDN
-1849 IYSSNNNT
+1849 IYSSDNNT

-1863 DSTVTVGSQDKI
+1863 SSTVTVGSQDKT
-1875 TSIYNLTVTNDL
+1875 TSIYNLNITHDLTV
-1887 NVTHNLTIDNNIYSD
+1887 DNNIFAD
-1902 KIYSKQ
+1902 IIYSSH
-1908 STTTPIFIYDS
+1908 STTTPIFNYDS
-1919 TNTTLSLGNSDTK
+1919 TNKILVLGSNATNTRIAKLCTSRITDYLGTYDLFLYNNSGYLELGN
-1932 TKITRLCT
+1932 
-1940 NTIADYSN
+1940 ADN
-1948 NSVLFSYADSN
+1948 
-1959 HLEIGNANSNYLY
+1959 NYLY
-1972 TLIHKIKTT
+1972 TLIHKIKT
-1981 EPLYISSL
+1981 
-1989 NYWNESINSISL
+1989 
-2001 INYNPSTKT
+2001 
-2010 LIIGDSSIPTKQ
+2010 D
-2022 KTNDLTVD
+2022 
-2030 NGIYTNNIYS
+2030 
-2040 NETTTKSLFSYDSSN
+2040 
-2055 TILTVG
+2055 
-2061 NDSVNTRIN
+2061 
-2070 KLRTNTIADYLN
+2070 
-2082 NYVLFS
+2082 
-2088 YNDNYL
+2088 
-2094 ELGNA
+2094 
-2099 DSNYLYTLIHKI
+2099 
-2111 RTNDPLYIS
+2111 DPLYIS
-2120 SLKYWVSSTDSISLI
+2120 SLKYWVNSTDSISLI
-2135 NYDSSSKTITI
+2135 NYDPLTKTITI
-2146 GDSTKSTKQKTDNL
+2146 GDSTKSTKQETDNL
-2160 TITTQLNTD
+2160 TITTQLNTN

-2174 DDTMQIIKANS
+2174 NNTMQIIKANS
-2185 TDKTIRIGEINNT
+2185 TDKTIRIGELDNT
-2198 EISTYI
+2198 TISTYI

-2210 GNLRTDNVKSLTNAK
+2210 GNLRTDNIKSSKNAR
-2225 NIISYSISGSTE
+2225 NIISYSTSGSTE
-2237 KITLGS
+2237 KITIGS
-2243 DSTTQET
+2243 SSTTQET
-2250 HNLTVTDN
+2250 H
-2258 IYVDNIYSHTN
+2258 
-2269 TAKPIVRY
+2269 
-2277 DTTSG
+2277 
-2282 NMPGVMLG
+2282 
-2290 NESGRNTIYNSI
+2290 
-2302 VLGLYPHNN
+2302 
-2311 PTYQIFGE
+2311 
-2319 LQDSNVTNSDYTV
+2319 
-2332 NPLHNYIFF
+2332 
-2341 GNSGFAYTLIHK
+2341 
-2353 LRTNDPLYA
+2353 
-2362 PSIYYWPLNSSKT
+2362 
-2375 SAIPLL
+2375 
-2381 VYGDSTITLGNDSTT
+2381 
-2396 QKTHNLTVTDS
+2396 
-2407 LTSSNQFYS
+2407 
-2416 NKMTSTNNVPLLNY
+2416 
-2430 ESSNNTITLGNDTT
+2430 
-2444 NISIPGTITSLK
+2444 
-2456 TNSIKDSE
+2456 
-2464 NNSIISVDAG
+2464 
-2474 TITIGNDS
+2474 
-2482 STQETKNLTVTNELR
+2482 NLTVTNELR

-2512 DIPLLNYTTS
+2512 DIPLLNYTTG
-2522 TKTITLGNDTTTQK
+2522 TNTIT
-2536 THNLTVDT
+2536 
-2544 DLTVANKIYADKIY
+2544 
-2558 SSSSK
+2558 
-2563 AFPIVCFDTTSDIS
+2563 
-2577 LGSLAGGKN
+2577 
-2586 HIYNSVVNSLYPYN
+2586 
-2600 RSDRRV
+2600 
-2606 FGEASDSNVTDS
+2606 
-2618 DGNTSDNY
+2618 
-2626 VFFGNS
+2626 
-2632 KYAYTLIHNL
+2632 
-2642 RTNGPLY
+2642 
-2649 TPSIYYWPLNTAKTS
+2649 
-2664 TIPLLVYDNTNQT
+2664 
-2677 IILGNTTTNI
+2677 LGNTTTNI
-2687 SIPGTITSLKTNSI
+2687 SIPKTLITNSI

-2711 VDTEQDIITIG
+2711 VDTKQDIITIG
-2722 NDYKQT
+2722 NNNKQT

-2741 IYVSMGQNIKFK
+2741 IYVSMGQNIRFK
-2753 IESNPMGISDVI
+2753 IESNPIGIDDVI
-2765 KTVTLATV
+2765 KTVTLTTV
-2773 TVTTSSGQ
+2773 TVTTSTGQ
-2781 SATYENINAYQNADS
+2781 SATYQNINAYQNADN

-2808 ATNTDTGLNEVY
+2808 ATNTVTSLNEVY
-2820 ITPKKRN
+2820 IIPKKRN
-2827 LFAKPGD
+2827 LFSKPGD
-2834 TGPFNTKQTAR
+2834 TGPFNTKQTAL

-2857 KTPTKNDETSSGL
+2857 KTPTENDETSSGL

-2893 YSEATVSGAKFDI
+2893 YSEETVTGAKFDI
-2906 SLTTQI
+2906 SLTETI
-2912 TNLSIGYI
+2912 NSLSIGYI
-2920 PRGWITGYEEYED
+2920 PRGWMTGYEAYED
-2933 HYVLGFPLS
+2933 HYVLGFPLIT
-2942 VASYYAAFLLYDYD
+2942 VNNEAYYAAFLLYDYD

>member
-14 LFNNVSIRD
+14 LFNNVAIRD

-30 EANEIIRS
+30 EANQIIRS
-38 VNPGSTGRIILNGTL
+38 ANPGSTGRIILNGTL

-97 ITGGNITFNHTLEVT
+97 ITGGNITFNHTLKVT

-165 KNQQENQNNITS
+165 KNEQDNQNNITS
-177 ITDSNITNNNQMKF
+177 ITNSNITNNKEINF

-205 ESSISSGNISFDNLV
+205 ESTITSGNISFDNIVTVKNQQNNQNNITSITDSNINNNNSMSFTNQTANTTIDNIIGESTITGGNITSNNVVTVKNEHNDNNNITSITNSNITNNNEIEFTNPTANTTIDTLQDGEGNLTITGGNITSNNIVTVKNEHNDNNNITSITNSNITNNNTLTFTNQTANTAIDNLQTGDGDLTITGGNISFDNVV

-247 FTNQTANT
+247 FTN
-255 TIDNITG
+255 
-262 ESTITGGNI
+262 E
-271 TSNNVV
+271 
-277 TVKNEQNDNNNINS
+277 
-291 ITNSTITN
+291 
-299 DNEIKLTNPTANT
+299 
-312 TIDTLQKGEGD
+312 
-323 LTITGG
+323 
-329 NITSNNI
+329 
-336 ITVKN
+336 
-341 EQNDNNNITS
+341 
-351 ITDSNLTNN
+351 
-360 NSLTF
+360 
-365 TKQTANTTIDNLQ
+365 
-378 TGDGDLTITGGDIS
+378 
-392 FNNVVTIK
+392 
-400 NQQDNQNNITSITN
+400 
-414 SNINNNNSMSFTNQ
+414 

-437 QKGEGNLII
+437 QKGEGNLTI

-469 NANITNSGTIT
+469 NANITNSGTLT

-538 NVTYYGELVNKT
+538 NVTYYGELINKT

-576 KIIIPENQSVDVNK
+576 KIIIPENQSVNVNK

-644 EEAIITNNKGI
+644 EDAIITNNKGI

-674 VTIDTKGHVTVNN
+674 VTIDTKGQVTVNN
-687 VVNSTITDG
+687 VVNSTITNG

-726 TVDVKTGAL
+726 TVDVKAGTL

-746 TINNAKVTLNNNIT
+746 TINNANITLNNNIT

-781 TNEGVMSSFNNI
+781 TKEGITSSFDNINNSIITNGNVSVSNDLTSSLADVTLNNI
-793 DNSTI
+793 GNVNLNDHSLTANNGSTVSNINNSTVTNGNVTVNNNLDSLLTNSTLSNIENVNLNTKSLNAKTGSSVDNINNSTLTNGTVTINDNLDSSLVNATLSNITNVNLNTKSLNAKTGSSVSEINNSTI
-798 TNGNVSVNNDL
+798 TNGNVTVNN
-809 DSLITNSTLK
+809 SLSSLLTDVSLNDIANVNLNSTTLTA
-819 DNVTI
+819 N
-824 DLNTNSLNAKSGSSV
+824 NNSTVSNI
-839 NKIDNSTI
+839 NNSTI
-847 TNGNVSINDSLNTSL
+847 TNGNVLVKTNLTSSL
-862 ANVILNNIAD
+862 ANVTLSDIAN
-872 VDLNSNTLTAK
+872 VDLNSTTLTAK

-931 TLTAETKSS
+931 TLTA
-940 ISEIN
+940 
-945 KSTIT
+945 
-950 NGTVTVNNSLNTS
+950 
-963 LASVVLGDNVNNDVK
+963 
-978 VNLNDNSLT
+978 
-987 ANNGSSISDIKK
+987 NNGSSISDIKK

-1010 ENLSSSLTD
+1010 NGLNSSLANVVLGDNVNNDVKVNLNSNTLTAETGSSISDIKKSTITNGTVTIKENLTTSLAN
-1019 VVLLSDIE
+1019 VVLGD
-1027 NDKVVKV
+1027 NVNNNVKV
-1034 DLNTKSLNAT
+1034 DLNTKSLNAA

-1056 ITNGTVTI
+1056 VTNGTVTI
-1064 NENLSSSLI
+1064 NENLSSLLTDVAL
-1073 GVTLKD
+1073 GD
-1079 NVTVDLNN
+1079 NVTV
-1087 THSLTANN
+1087 
-1095 GSSVSNINNS
+1095 
-1105 TITNGDVLVNN
+1105 
-1116 SLTSSLANVT
+1116 
-1126 LNNIANVNLNNNSLT
+1126 
-1141 TEIGT
+1141 
-1146 NSTISNI
+1146 
-1153 NNSTITNGNVSVN
+1153 
-1166 NSLTSSLA
+1166 
-1174 DVTLNNIA
+1174 
-1182 NVDLNNNSLT
+1182 
-1192 TTTGTGINSTVSKID
+1192 
-1207 NSTITNGNVT
+1207 
-1217 IKNDLDS
+1217 
-1224 LLNNVVL
+1224 
-1231 DNIANV
+1231 
-1237 NLSGKSL
+1237 NLSNNSL
-1244 NAKSGSSISNIKNS
+1244 NAKTVSSISEINNS

-1313 LEANGTITANQINT
+1313 LEANGTITANQINS

-1393 KVGFPYWTDLGTTE
+1393 KVGFPYWTDLGTAE
-1407 QGTTINI
+1407 QGSTINI

-1429 NHYQLWISMMDIE
+1429 NHYQLWVSMMDIE

-1492 MLNDMVINASIDN
+1492 MLNAMTINASINADGTITGKSLQLDSASIN
-1505 NGVINGKSL
+1505 NDGSINGNSL

-1529 SLQLDNASINTDG
+1529 SLQLDNASISEDG

-1650 QKNINCD
+1650 QKNIVCD

-1663 YVKSNLLQSKD
+1663 Y
-1674 EKQIIKY
+1674 
-1681 EPAGIDTNPKI
+1681 
-1692 TLGSEGVDLE
+1692 
-1702 IVGFDQKNIACE
+1702 
-1714 TLTASN
+1714 
-1720 HVKSNLLQSN
+1720 VKSNLLQSN

-1743 NKITIGDNNA
+1743 NKITLGDNGT

-1764 INCDTLTAS
+1764 IVCDTLKTN
-1773 NYVQSD
+1773 NYVQS
-1779 LLKSNNVQT
+1779 
-1788 NLLQSNDENNKSIIK
+1788 NLLQSNDGKQIIK

-1812 PKITIGSEGVD
+1812 PKITLGAENVD
-1823 LEIVG
+1823 LEIVGFDQKNIACETLTASNHVQSDLLQSKDGNKSLIKYDSVNNKITLGDNNAELEIIG

-1863 DSTVTVGSQDKI
+1863 DSTVTIGSQDKI
-1875 TSIYNLTVTNDL
+1875 TSIYNLNVTNDL
-1887 NVTHNLTIDNNIYSD
+1887 KVDNNIYSD

-1919 TNTTLSLGNSDTK
+1919 TNTTLSLGDNTTK
-1932 TKITRLCT
+1932 TKIARLCT

-1959 HLEIGNANSNYLY
+1959 HLEIGNANSNYFY
-1972 TLIHKIKTT
+1972 TLIHKIKTND
-1981 EPLYISSL
+1981 PLYLSSIKYWISST
-1989 NYWNESINSISL
+1989 SSVSL
-2001 INYNPSTKT
+2001 INYDPLTKT
-2010 LIIGDSSIPTKQ
+2010 LTIGDSSIPTKQ

-2040 NETTTKSLFSYDSSN
+2040 NETSTKPLFSYDSSN

-2061 NDSVNTRIN
+2061 NDSLNTRIN

-2111 RTNDPLYIS
+2111 RTNDPLYLS

-2146 GDSTKSTKQKTDNL
+2146 GDSTKSTKQETDNL

-2174 DDTMQIIKANS
+2174 NDTMQIIKANN

-2198 EISTYI
+2198 KISTYI

-2237 KITLGS
+2237 KITIGS
-2243 DSTTQET
+2243 NSTIQET
-2250 HNLTVTDN
+2250 NNLTVTN
-2258 IYVDNIYSHTN
+2258 
-2269 TAKPIVRY
+2269 
-2277 DTTSG
+2277 
-2282 NMPGVMLG
+2282 
-2290 NESGRNTIYNSI
+2290 
-2302 VLGLYPHNN
+2302 
-2311 PTYQIFGE
+2311 
-2319 LQDSNVTNSDYTV
+2319 
-2332 NPLHNYIFF
+2332 
-2341 GNSGFAYTLIHK
+2341 
-2353 LRTNDPLYA
+2353 
-2362 PSIYYWPLNSSKT
+2362 
-2375 SAIPLL
+2375 
-2381 VYGDSTITLGNDSTT
+2381 
-2396 QKTHNLTVTDS
+2396 S
-2407 LTSSNQFYS
+2407 LTASNQFYS
-2416 NKMTSTNNVPLLNY
+2416 NKMTSLTGSISLLNFSNNYLEVGSSEDSYNWTLVRKFRSNEPLGISSIYYWSSSDNTLSIPLLNY
-2430 ESSNNTITLGNDTT
+2430 TTGTKTITLGDNTT

-2464 NNSIISVDAG
+2464 NNSIISVNTG

-2482 STQETKNLTVTNELR
+2482 STQETN
-2497 ASNKFYSNTITSLTN
+2497 
-2512 DIPLLNYTTS
+2512 
-2522 TKTITLGNDTTTQK
+2522 
-2536 THNLTVDT
+2536 NLTVDT
-2544 DLTVANKIYADKIY
+2544 NLTVANKIYADKIY

-2586 HIYNSVVNSLYPYN
+2586 NIYNSVVNSLYPYN

-2606 FGEASDSNVTDS
+2606 FGEASDSKVTDS

-2642 RTNGPLY
+2642 RTNEPLY
-2649 TPSIYYWPLNTAKTS
+2649 APSIYYWPLDSSKTS
-2664 TIPLLVYDNTNQT
+2664 AIPLLVYDNTNPT
-2677 IILGNTTTNI
+2677 ITLGNTTTNI
-2687 SIPGTITSLKTNSI
+2687 SIPKTLITNSI

-2711 VDTEQDIITIG
+2711 VNTEQDTITIG

-2741 IYVSMGQNIKFK
+2741 IYVSIGRNIKFK
-2753 IESNPMGISDVI
+2753 IESNPMAISDVI
-2765 KTVTLATV
+2765 KTVTLTTV
-2773 TVTTSSGQ
+2773 TVTTSTGK

-2827 LFAKPGD
+2827 LFSKPGD

-2845 LCFVFC
+2845 MCFVFC

-2857 KTPTKNDETSSGL
+2857 KTPRNGDETSSGL

-2920 PRGWITGYEEYED
+2920 PRGWMTGYEEYED
-2933 HYVLGFPLS
+2933 HYVLGFPLIT
-2942 VASYYAAFLLYDYD
+2942 VNNESYYAAFLLYDYD

>member
-38 VNPGSTGRIILNGTL
+38 ANPGSTGRIILNGTL

-90 QENGITN
+90 QENGTTN
-97 ITGGNITFNHTLEVT
+97 ITGGNITFNHTLKVT

-165 KNQQENQNNITS
+165 KNEQDNQNNITS
-177 ITDSNITNNNQMKF
+177 IIDSNITNNKEINF

-205 ESSISSGNISFDNLV
+205 ESSINSGNISFDNLV
-220 TVKNQQDNQNNIT
+220 TVKNQQNNQNNIT
-233 SITNSNIN
+233 SITDSNIN

-255 TIDNITG
+255 TIDNIIG

-277 TVKNEQNDNNNINS
+277 TVKNEQNDNNNITS

-299 DNEIKLTNPTANT
+299 DNKIEFTNPTANT
-312 TIDTLQKGEGD
+312 TIDTLQDGEGN

-341 EQNDNNNITS
+341 EQSDNNNITS

-365 TKQTANTTIDNLQ
+365 TKQTANTAIDNLQ
-378 TGDGDLTITGGDIS
+378 TGDGELTITGGNIS
-392 FNNVVTIK
+392 FDNVVTIK

-414 SNINNNNSMSFTNQ
+414 SNINNNNSMSFTNE

-437 QKGEGNLII
+437 QKGEGDLTI

-469 NANITNSGTIT
+469 NANITNSGTLT

-493 INGPK
+493 INGHK

-576 KIIIPENQSVDVNK
+576 KIIIPENQSVNVNK

-674 VTIDTKGHVTVNN
+674 VTIDTKGKVTVNN
-687 VVNSTITDG
+687 IVNSTITDG
-696 TVTINDNI
+696 TITINDNI

-726 TVDVKTGAL
+726 TVDVKAGTA

-760 STVTNSDLNATTID
+760 STVTNSDLNATTIN

-781 TNEGVMSSFNNI
+781 TKEGITSSFNNI

-798 TNGNVSVNNDL
+798 TNGDVLVNNNLTSTLTNAVLNNIANVDLNNHSLTANNGSTVSNINNSTVTNGNVTVNNNL
-809 DSLITNSTLK
+809 DSLLTNSTLSNIA
-819 DNVTI
+819 NVN
-824 DLNTNSLNAKSGSSV
+824 LNTKSLNAKTGSSV
-839 NKIDNSTI
+839 DNINNSTLTNGTVTINDNLDSSLVNATLSNITNVNLNTKSLNAKTGSSVSEINNSTI
-847 TNGNVSINDSLNTSL
+847 TNGNVTVNNSLSSLLTDVSLNDIANVNLNSTTLTANNNSTVSNINNSTITNGNVLVKTNLTSSL
-862 ANVILNNIAD
+862 ANVTLSDIAN
-872 VDLNSNTLTAK
+872 VDLNSTTLTAK

-931 TLTAETKSS
+931 TLTANNGSSVSEINKSTITNGTVTIKNELNSSLANVVLGDNVNNDVKVNLNSNTLTANNGSS

-950 NGTVTVNNSLNTS
+950 NGTVTIKENLTTS
-963 LASVVLGDNVNNDVK
+963 LANVVLGDNENNNVNVD
-978 VNLNDNSLT
+978 LNTKSLNAAT
-987 ANNGSSISDIKK
+987 GSSISDIKK

-1010 ENLSSSLTD
+1010 ENLSSLLTD
-1019 VVLLSDIE
+1019 VALGDNVTVNLS
-1027 NDKVVKV
+1027 N
-1034 DLNTKSLNAT
+1034 NSLNAT
-1044 TGSSISE
+1044 T
-1051 INKST
+1051 
-1056 ITNGTVTI
+1056 V
-1064 NENLSSSLI
+1064 
-1073 GVTLKD
+1073 
-1079 NVTVDLNN
+1079 
-1087 THSLTANN
+1087 
-1095 GSSVSNINNS
+1095 
-1105 TITNGDVLVNN
+1105 
-1116 SLTSSLANVT
+1116 
-1126 LNNIANVNLNNNSLT
+1126 
-1141 TEIGT
+1141 
-1146 NSTISNI
+1146 
-1153 NNSTITNGNVSVN
+1153 
-1166 NSLTSSLA
+1166 
-1174 DVTLNNIA
+1174 
-1182 NVDLNNNSLT
+1182 
-1192 TTTGTGINSTVSKID
+1192 
-1207 NSTITNGNVT
+1207 
-1217 IKNDLDS
+1217 
-1224 LLNNVVL
+1224 
-1231 DNIANV
+1231 
-1237 NLSGKSL
+1237 
-1244 NAKSGSSISNIKNS
+1244 SSISNINNS

-1313 LEANGTITANQINT
+1313 LEANGTITANQINS

-1382 EVDGGIVTTGL
+1382 EVDGGIITTGL

-1429 NHYQLWISMMDIE
+1429 NHYQLWVSMMDIE

-1492 MLNDMVINASIDN
+1492 MLNDMVINASINAD
-1505 NGVINGKSL
+1505 GTIAGKSL

-1650 QKNINCD
+1650 QKNIVCD

-1663 YVKSNLLQSKD
+1663 YVKSNLLQSND
-1674 EKQIIKY
+1674 GKQIIKY
-1681 EPAGIDTNPKI
+1681 EPAGTGTNPKI
-1692 TLGSEGVDLE
+1692 TLGAENVDLE

-1720 HVKSNLLQSN
+1720 HIQSDLLQSKD
-1730 TGNKS
+1730 GNKS

-1743 NKITIGDNNA
+1743 NKITLGDNNA

-1773 NYVQSD
+1773 NYVQSN
-1779 LLKSNNVQT
+1779 LLKSNNVQS
-1788 NLLQSNDENNKSIIK
+1788 NLLQSNDGNNNSIIK
-1803 YEPAGTGTN
+1803 YEPAGIDTK

-1863 DSTVTVGSQDKI
+1863 DSTVTIGSQDKI

-1887 NVTHNLTIDNNIYSD
+1887 TVDNNIYLD

-1919 TNTTLSLGNSDTK
+1919 TNTTLSLGDSTTK

-1959 HLEIGNANSNYLY
+1959 HLEIGNANSNYFY
-1972 TLIHKIKTT
+1972 TLIHKIKTND
-1981 EPLYISSL
+1981 PLYLSSIKYWISSTD
-1989 NYWNESINSISL
+1989 SISL
-2001 INYNPSTKT
+2001 INYDPLTKT
-2010 LIIGDSSIPTKQ
+2010 LTIGDSSIPTKQ

-2040 NETTTKSLFSYDSSN
+2040 NETTTKPLLIYDLSNTVTIGSSNTTTKTNDLTITNNLKIGNITYTNSIYSNETTAKSLFSYDSLN

-2070 KLRTNTIADYLN
+2070 KLRTNTIANYLN

-2088 YNDNYL
+2088 YKDNYL

-2111 RTNDPLYIS
+2111 KTDDPLYIS

-2135 NYDSSSKTITI
+2135 NYDLSSNTITI

-2174 DDTMQIIKANS
+2174 NDTMQIIKANS

-2237 KITLGS
+2237 KITIGS
-2243 DSTTQET
+2243 NSTTQE
-2250 HNLTVTDN
+2250 
-2258 IYVDNIYSHTN
+2258 
-2269 TAKPIVRY
+2269 
-2277 DTTSG
+2277 
-2282 NMPGVMLG
+2282 
-2290 NESGRNTIYNSI
+2290 
-2302 VLGLYPHNN
+2302 
-2311 PTYQIFGE
+2311 
-2319 LQDSNVTNSDYTV
+2319 
-2332 NPLHNYIFF
+2332 
-2341 GNSGFAYTLIHK
+2341 
-2353 LRTNDPLYA
+2353 
-2362 PSIYYWPLNSSKT
+2362 
-2375 SAIPLL
+2375 
-2381 VYGDSTITLGNDSTT
+2381 
-2396 QKTHNLTVTDS
+2396 THNLTVTDS

-2416 NKMTSTNNVPLLNY
+2416 DKMTSLTGSISLLNFSNDCLEVGSSEDSYNRTLVRKFRSNEPLGISSIYYWSSSDNTLSIPLLNY
-2430 ESSNNTITLGNDTT
+2430 TTGTKTITLGNDTT
-2444 NISIPGTITSLK
+2444 NISIPGTVTSLK

-2464 NNSIISVDAG
+2464 NNSIISVNTG

-2512 DIPLLNYTTS
+2512 DIPLLNYTTG
-2522 TKTITLGNDTTTQK
+2522 TNTITLGNNTTTQK
-2536 THNLTVDT
+2536 TNNLTVDT
-2544 DLTVANKIYADKIY
+2544 DLTVANRIYADSIY
-2558 SSSSK
+2558 SHNNTEKPLIRSKESDYGVILGDYSS
-2563 AFPIVCFDTTSDIS
+2563 
-2577 LGSLAGGKN
+2577 GKN
-2586 HIYNSVVNSLYPYN
+2586 FIYFSVVNCLYGYWN
-2600 RSDRRV
+2600 STYQI
-2606 FGEASDSNVTDS
+2606 FGEKGDTSAKDSYIGDS
-2618 DGNTSDNY
+2618 SYNY
-2626 VFFGNS
+2626 VFLGHPN
-2632 KYAYTLIHNL
+2632 YAYTLIHNL
-2642 RTNGPLY
+2642 RTNEPLY

-2664 TIPLLVYDNTNQT
+2664 AIPLLVYDNTNPT
-2677 IILGNTTTNI
+2677 ITLGNTTTNI
-2687 SIPGTITSLKTNSI
+2687 SIPKTLITNSI

-2722 NDYKQT
+2722 NNNKQT

-2741 IYVSMGQNIKFK
+2741 IYVSMGQNIRFK
-2753 IESNPMGISDVI
+2753 IESNPIGIDDVI
-2765 KTVTLATV
+2765 KTVTLTTV
-2773 TVTTSSGQ
+2773 TVTTSTGQ
-2781 SATYENINAYQNADS
+2781 SATYQNINAYQNADN

-2808 ATNTDTGLNEVY
+2808 ATNTVTSLNEVY
-2820 ITPKKRN
+2820 IIPKKRN
-2827 LFAKPGD
+2827 LFSKPGD
-2834 TGPFNTKQTAR
+2834 TGPFNTKQTAL

-2857 KTPTKNDETSSGL
+2857 KTPTNGDETSSGL

-2893 YSEATVSGAKFDI
+2893 YSEETVTGAKFDI
-2906 SLTTQI
+2906 SLTETI
-2912 TNLSIGYI
+2912 NSLSIGYI
-2920 PRGWITGYEEYED
+2920 PRGWMTGYEEYED

-2942 VASYYAAFLLYDYD
+2942 VTSYYAAFLLYDYD

>member
-1 MINKHNNISSQDA
+1 MINKYNNISSQDA
-14 LFNNVSIRD
+14 LFNNVTIRD

-30 EANEIIRS
+30 EANKIIKS
-38 VNPGSTGRIILNGTL
+38 LNPESTGRIILNGTL
-53 TVLGNDN
+53 TVSGNDN

-71 NNELQ
+71 NNELI
-76 FTNETGTTTANKIT
+76 FENKSGTTTANKIT
-90 QENGITN
+90 QEDGTTN

-205 ESSISSGNISFDNLV
+205 ESSINSGNISFDNIV
-220 TVKNQQDNQNNIT
+220 TVKNEQNNQNNIT
-233 SITNSNIN
+233 SITDSSIN

-255 TIDNITG
+255 TIDTLQNG
-262 ESTITGGNI
+262 EGNLTITGGNI

-277 TVKNEQNDNNNINS
+277 TVKNEHNDKNNITS

-312 TIDTLQKGEGD
+312 TIDTLQNGEGN

-365 TKQTANTTIDNLQ
+365 TNQTANTAIDNLQ
-378 TGDGDLTITGGDIS
+378 TEDGDLTITGGDIS

-414 SNINNNNSMSFTNQ
+414 SNINNNNSMSFTNE

-437 QKGEGNLII
+437 QKGEGDLTI

-469 NANITNSGTIT
+469 NANITNSGTLT
-480 LNNASIDQLITSN
+480 LNNASIDQLITST

-576 KIIIPENQSVDVNK
+576 KIIIPENQSVNVNK

-644 EEAIITNNKGI
+644 EDAIITNNKGI

-667 DSNIGGD
+667 DSNIGGN
-674 VTIDTKGHVTVNN
+674 VTIDTKGQVTVNN

-726 TVDVKTGAL
+726 TVDVKAGTL

-781 TNEGVMSSFNNI
+781 TKEGVTSSFDNI
-793 DNSTI
+793 NNSTI
-798 TNGNVSVNNDL
+798 TNGNVSVSNDL
-809 DSLITNSTLK
+809 TSLLADVTLNNIGNVNLNDHSLTANS
-819 DNVTI
+819 
-824 DLNTNSLNAKSGSSV
+824 SSSV
-839 NKIDNSTI
+839 SNINNSTI
-847 TNGNVSINDSLNTSL
+847 TNGNVSVSNDLTSSL
-862 ANVILNNIAD
+862 ANVTLNNIAD
-872 VDLNSNTLTAK
+872 VDLNSTTLTAK

-901 SINNSLNTSLA
+901 LINNSLNTSLANVVLGDNVNNDVKVNLKSNTLTANSDSSVSEINKSTITNGTVTINDSLNTSLA

-931 TLTAETKSS
+931 TLTAET
-940 ISEIN
+940 
-945 KSTIT
+945 
-950 NGTVTVNNSLNTS
+950 
-963 LASVVLGDNVNNDVK
+963 
-978 VNLNDNSLT
+978 
-987 ANNGSSISDIKK
+987 GSSISDIKK

-1010 ENLSSSLTD
+1010 ENLSSSLIG

-1056 ITNGTVTI
+1056 ITNGTVAI

-1105 TITNGDVLVNN
+1105 TITNGNVLVNN

-1126 LNNIANVNLNNNSLT
+1126 LNNIANVDLNNNSLT
-1141 TEIGT
+1141 TKTGT
-1146 NSTISNI
+1146 GINSTVSNI
-1153 NNSTITNGNVSVN
+1153 NNSTITNGDIAIN
-1166 NSLTSSLA
+1166 N
-1174 DVTLNNIA
+1174 DLNTVLA
-1182 NVDLNNNSLT
+1182 NVVLGDNENNNVKVNLKTHSLT

-1207 NSTITNGNVT
+1207 NSTITNGNVA
-1217 IKNDLDS
+1217 INNDLDS
-1224 LLNNVVL
+1224 LLKNVVL

-1237 NLSGKSL
+1237 NLSGNSL
-1244 NAKSGSSISNIKNS
+1244 NAKTVSSISEINNS

-1273 QVTNSSIENG
+1273 QVTNSNIENG

-1313 LEANGTITANQINT
+1313 LEANGTITAKQINS

-1354 TTLTCSGTED
+1354 TTLTCSGAED

-1382 EVDGGIVTTGL
+1382 EVDGGIITTGL

-1421 VKVLVDGV
+1421 IKVLVDGV
-1429 NHYQLWISMMDIE
+1429 NHYQLWISIMDIE

-1448 ETKIITKG
+1448 KTKIITKG

-1471 TLGENEHLYIQSAN
+1471 TLGENEHLYIKSAN

-1492 MLNDMVINASIDN
+1492 MLNAMTINASINAD
-1505 NGVINGKSL
+1505 GTIAGKSL

-1572 HFDNASIGTNGVIN
+1572 YFDNASIGTNGVIN
-1586 ENSLQLNNASINNG
+1586 ENSLQLVNASINNG

-1650 QKNINCD
+1650 QKNIICD

-1663 YVKSNLLQSKD
+1663 YVKSNLLQSNDENNKQIIKYEPGSADINPKITIGSEGVDLKIVGFDQKNIVCDTLKTNDYVQSDLLQSKD
-1674 EKQIIKY
+1674 GKQIIKY
-1681 EPAGIDTNPKI
+1681 EPASTGTNPKI
-1692 TLGSEGVDLE
+1692 TLGSE
-1702 IVGFDQKNIACE
+1702 N
-1714 TLTASN
+1714 
-1720 HVKSNLLQSN
+1720 
-1730 TGNKS
+1730 
-1735 LIKYDSVN
+1735 
-1743 NKITIGDNNA
+1743 
-1753 ELEIIGFDQKN
+1753 
-1764 INCDTLTAS
+1764 
-1773 NYVQSD
+1773 
-1779 LLKSNNVQT
+1779 
-1788 NLLQSNDENNKSIIK
+1788 
-1803 YEPAGTGTN
+1803 
-1812 PKITIGSEGVD
+1812 VD

-1828 FDQKNIVCETLTATN
+1828 FDQKNIVCETLTATK
-1843 RIKTDL
+1843 RIRADIFNSSDDTISIIGQIGAILQIGDNKNTSNIQVNFSNLMKIFGNLQITNSYRLRTDN
-1849 IYSSNNNT
+1849 IYSSDNNT

-1863 DSTVTVGSQDKI
+1863 DSTVTIGSQDKI
-1875 TSIYNLTVTNDL
+1875 TSIYNLNVTN
-1887 NVTHNLTIDNNIYSD
+1887 NLTVDNNIYSD

-1919 TNTTLSLGNSDTK
+1919 TNTTLSLGGNTTK

-1972 TLIHKIKTT
+1972 TLIHKIKT
-1981 EPLYISSL
+1981 
-1989 NYWNESINSISL
+1989 
-2001 INYNPSTKT
+2001 
-2010 LIIGDSSIPTKQ
+2010 
-2022 KTNDLTVD
+2022 
-2030 NGIYTNNIYS
+2030 
-2040 NETTTKSLFSYDSSN
+2040 
-2055 TILTVG
+2055 
-2061 NDSVNTRIN
+2061 
-2070 KLRTNTIADYLN
+2070 
-2082 NYVLFS
+2082 
-2088 YNDNYL
+2088 
-2094 ELGNA
+2094 
-2099 DSNYLYTLIHKI
+2099 
-2111 RTNDPLYIS
+2111 NDPLYLS

-2174 DDTMQIIKANS
+2174 DNTMQIIKANS
-2185 TDKTIRIGEINNT
+2185 TVKTIRIGEINNT
-2198 EISTYI
+2198 TISTYI

-2225 NIISYSISGSTE
+2225 NIISYSTSGSTE
-2237 KITLGS
+2237 KITIGS
-2243 DSTTQET
+2243 NSTTQET
-2250 HNLTVTDN
+2250 HNLTVTN
-2258 IYVDNIYSHTN
+2258 
-2269 TAKPIVRY
+2269 
-2277 DTTSG
+2277 
-2282 NMPGVMLG
+2282 
-2290 NESGRNTIYNSI
+2290 
-2302 VLGLYPHNN
+2302 
-2311 PTYQIFGE
+2311 
-2319 LQDSNVTNSDYTV
+2319 
-2332 NPLHNYIFF
+2332 
-2341 GNSGFAYTLIHK
+2341 
-2353 LRTNDPLYA
+2353 
-2362 PSIYYWPLNSSKT
+2362 
-2375 SAIPLL
+2375 
-2381 VYGDSTITLGNDSTT
+2381 
-2396 QKTHNLTVTDS
+2396 S
-2407 LTSSNQFYS
+2407 LTASNQFYS
-2416 NKMTSTNNVPLLNY
+2416 NKMTSLTGSISLLNF
-2430 ESSNNTITLGNDTT
+2430 SNNYLEVGSSEDSYNRTLVRKFRSNEPLG
-2444 NISIPGTITSLK
+2444 IS
-2456 TNSIKDSE
+2456 SIYYW
-2464 NNSIISVDAG
+2464 
-2474 TITIGNDS
+2474 S
-2482 STQETKNLTVTNELR
+2482 S
-2497 ASNKFYSNTITSLTN
+2497 SDNTLS
-2512 DIPLLNYTTS
+2512 IPLLNYTTG
-2522 TKTITLGNDTTTQK
+2522 TKTIT
-2536 THNLTVDT
+2536 
-2544 DLTVANKIYADKIY
+2544 
-2558 SSSSK
+2558 
-2563 AFPIVCFDTTSDIS
+2563 
-2577 LGSLAGGKN
+2577 
-2586 HIYNSVVNSLYPYN
+2586 
-2600 RSDRRV
+2600 
-2606 FGEASDSNVTDS
+2606 
-2618 DGNTSDNY
+2618 
-2626 VFFGNS
+2626 
-2632 KYAYTLIHNL
+2632 
-2642 RTNGPLY
+2642 
-2649 TPSIYYWPLNTAKTS
+2649 
-2664 TIPLLVYDNTNQT
+2664 
-2677 IILGNTTTNI
+2677 LGNTTTNI
-2687 SIPGTITSLKTNSI
+2687 SIPGTLITNSI

-2722 NDYKQT
+2722 NNNKQT

-2753 IESNPMGISDVI
+2753 IESNPIRIDDVI
-2765 KTVTLATV
+2765 KTVTLTTV
-2773 TVTTSSGQ
+2773 TVTTSTGQ
-2781 SATYENINAYQNADS
+2781 SATYQNINAYQNADN

-2808 ATNTDTGLNEVY
+2808 ATNTVTSLNEVY
-2820 ITPKKRN
+2820 IIPKKRN
-2827 LFAKPGD
+2827 LFSKPGD
-2834 TGPFNTKQTAR
+2834 TGPFNTKQTAL

-2857 KTPTKNDETSSGL
+2857 KTPTNGDETSSGL

-2883 PKDFNNQTGP
+2883 PKDFNKQTGP
-2893 YSEATVSGAKFDI
+2893 YSNITVSGAKFDI
-2906 SLTTQI
+2906 SKTETI
-2912 TNLSIGYI
+2912 DNLSIGYI
-2920 PRGWITGYEEYED
+2920 PRGWMTGYEEYED
-2933 HYVLGFPLS
+2933 HYVLGFPLIT
-2942 VASYYAAFLLYDYD
+2942 VNNEAYYAAFLLYDYD

>member
-30 EANEIIRS
+30 EANEIIKS
-38 VNPGSTGRIILNGTL
+38 ANPGSTGRIILNGTL

-76 FTNETGTTTANKIT
+76 FTNESGTTTANKIT

-97 ITGGNITFNHTLEVT
+97 ITGGNITFNHTLKVT

-165 KNQQENQNNITS
+165 KNEQDNQNNITS
-177 ITDSNITNNNQMKF
+177 ITSSNITNNKEINF

-205 ESSISSGNISFDNLV
+205 ESSISSGNISFDNIV

-233 SITNSNIN
+233 SITDSNIN

-277 TVKNEQNDNNNINS
+277 TVKNEQNDNNNITS
-291 ITNSTITN
+291 ITNSNITN
-299 DNEIKLTNPTANT
+299 NNEIKLTNPTANT
-312 TIDTLQKGEGD
+312 TIDTLQNGEGN

-365 TKQTANTTIDNLQ
+365 TKQTANTAIDNLQ
-378 TGDGDLTITGGDIS
+378 TGDGDLTITGGNIS
-392 FNNVVTIK
+392 FDNVVTIK

-414 SNINNNNSMSFTNQ
+414 SNINNNNSMSFTNE

-437 QKGEGNLII
+437 QKGEGDLTI

-480 LNNASIDQLITSN
+480 LNNASIDQLITST

-529 NIPYVKEID
+529 NIPYVKVLN

-576 KIIIPENQSVDVNK
+576 KIIIPENQSVNVNK

-667 DSNIGGD
+667 DSNIGGN

-726 TVDVKTGAL
+726 TVDVKAGTL

-781 TNEGVMSSFNNI
+781 ANNGSTVNNI
-793 DNSTI
+793 NNSTI
-798 TNGNVSVNNDL
+798 TNGNVSVSNDL
-809 DSLITNSTLK
+809 TSSLADVTLNNIGNVNLNDHSLTANS
-819 DNVTI
+819 
-824 DLNTNSLNAKSGSSV
+824 SSSV
-839 NKIDNSTI
+839 SNINNSTI
-847 TNGNVSINDSLNTSL
+847 TNGNVSVSNDLTSSL
-862 ANVILNNIAD
+862 ANVTLNNIAD
-872 VDLNSNTLTAK
+872 VDLNSTTLTAK

-931 TLTAETKSS
+931 TLTANNDSS
-940 ISEIN
+940 ISKIN

-950 NGTVTVNNSLNTS
+950 NGTVTINDSLNTS
-963 LASVVLGDNVNNDVK
+963 LANVVLGDNVNNDVK
-978 VNLNDNSLT
+978 VNLNSNTLT
-987 ANNGSSISDIKK
+987 AETGSSISDIKK

-1010 ENLSSSLTD
+1010 ENLSSSLTS

-1034 DLNTKSLNAT
+1034 DLNTKSLNAK
-1044 TGSSISE
+1044 TGSSINE

-1087 THSLTANN
+1087 TNSLTANN

-1217 IKNDLDS
+1217 INNDLDS
-1224 LLNNVVL
+1224 LLKNVVL
-1231 DNIANV
+1231 DNISNV

-1244 NAKSGSSISNIKNS
+1244 NAKTVSSISEINNS

-1273 QVTNSSIENG
+1273 QVTNSNIENG

-1313 LEANGTITANQINT
+1313 LEANGTITANQINS

-1429 NHYQLWISMMDIE
+1429 NHYQLWISIMDIE

-1448 ETKIITKG
+1448 KTKIITKG

-1492 MLNDMVINASIDN
+1492 MLNGMVINASID
-1505 NGVINGKSL
+1505 
-1514 QLNNASINNGVITGK
+1514 
-1529 SLQLDNASINTDG
+1529 
-1542 TIKGNLFNGKSLQ
+1542 
-1555 LVNASISE
+1555 
-1563 DGTITGKSL
+1563 
-1572 HFDNASIGTNGVIN
+1572 
-1586 ENSLQLNNASINNG
+1586 NNG

-1663 YVKSNLLQSKD
+1663 YVKSDLLQSKD
-1674 EKQIIKY
+1674 GKQ
-1681 EPAGIDTNPKI
+1681 
-1692 TLGSEGVDLE
+1692 
-1702 IVGFDQKNIACE
+1702 
-1714 TLTASN
+1714 
-1720 HVKSNLLQSN
+1720 
-1730 TGNKS
+1730 
-1735 LIKYDSVN
+1735 
-1743 NKITIGDNNA
+1743 
-1753 ELEIIGFDQKN
+1753 
-1764 INCDTLTAS
+1764 
-1773 NYVQSD
+1773 
-1779 LLKSNNVQT
+1779 
-1788 NLLQSNDENNKSIIK
+1788 IIK

-1812 PKITIGSEGVD
+1812 PKITLGAENVD

-1863 DSTVTVGSQDKI
+1863 DSTVTVERQDKI
-1875 TSIYNLTVTNDL
+1875 TSIYNLNVTHHLNVANNLTVTNDL
-1887 NVTHNLTIDNNIYSD
+1887 TVDNNIYSD
-1902 KIYSKQ
+1902 KIYSKTI
-1908 STTTPIFIYDS
+1908 TTQPIFIYDS

-1940 NTIADYSN
+1940 NTIADYLN
-1948 NSVLFSYADSN
+1948 NYVLFSYNDN
-1959 HLEIGNANSNYLY
+1959 YLELGNADSNYLY

-1989 NYWNESINSISL
+1989 NYWDESINSISL
-2001 INYNPSTKT
+2001 INYDPVTKT
-2010 LIIGDSSIPTKQ
+2010 LTIGDSLIPTTQ
-2022 KTNDLTVD
+2022 KTNKLTITNDLTVD
-2030 NGIYTNNIYS
+2030 NGFYTNNIYS
-2040 NETTTKSLFSYDSSN
+2040 NETTTKPLLIYDLSNTVTIGSSNTTTKTNDLTITNNLKIGNITYTNNIYSNETTAKPLFSYDSSN

-2111 RTNDPLYIS
+2111 RTDDPLYIS

-2135 NYDSSSKTITI
+2135 NYDPLTKTITI

-2160 TITTQLNTD
+2160 TVTTDLNT
-2169 LIKSS
+2169 
-2174 DDTMQIIKANS
+2174 A
-2185 TDKTIRIGEINNT
+2185 
-2198 EISTYI
+2198 
-2204 NTLFVD
+2204 
-2210 GNLRTDNVKSLTNAK
+2210 
-2225 NIISYSISGSTE
+2225 
-2237 KITLGS
+2237 
-2243 DSTTQET
+2243 
-2250 HNLTVTDN
+2250 NLTVTNN

-2302 VLGLYPHNN
+2302 VLSLYPHNN

-2381 VYGDSTITLGNDSTT
+2381 VYNDSTITLGNDSTT
-2396 QKTHNLTVTDS
+2396 QKTHNLTVTNS

-2430 ESSNNTITLGNDTT
+2430 ESSNNTITLGNDTA
-2444 NISIPGTITSLK
+2444 NISIPGTLSSLK
-2456 TNSIKDSE
+2456 TDLIKDSA

-2474 TITIGNDS
+2474 TITIGSASTTQKTNNLTVDNGIYTNNIYSNTTDKYPLLKYENS
-2482 STQETKNLTVTNELR
+2482 STKKITLGSASTTQETHNLTVTNSLTS
-2497 ASNKFYSNTITSLTN
+2497 SNQFYSNKMTSLTSSISLLN
-2512 DIPLLNYTTS
+2512 FSNNYLEVGSSADSYNRTLVRKFRSNEPIGVPSIYYWSSSDNTLSIPLLNYTTD
-2522 TKTITLGNDTTTQK
+2522 TKIITLGNNTTNISIPNRLLTNTIADYSGTYNLLSYTTSGSTKKITIGSSSTTQE
-2536 THNLTVDT
+2536 TDNLSVVKNIYT
-2544 DLTVANKIYADKIY
+2544 DSIY
-2558 SSSSK
+2558 SYNHQNYALLRTSSSYGAILGNYNTGNERNFIYK
-2563 AFPIVCFDTTSDIS
+2563 SIVIG
-2577 LGSLAGGKN
+2577 LYG
-2586 HIYNSVVNSLYPYN
+2586 HYNS
-2600 RSDRRV
+2600 DRQV
-2606 FGEASDSNVTDS
+2606 FGEATDNKVS
-2618 DGNTSDNY
+2618 TSSYNY
-2626 VFFGNS
+2626 VFLGHPN
-2632 KYAYTLIHNL
+2632 YAYTLIHNL
-2642 RTNGPLY
+2642 RTNEPLY
-2649 TPSIYYWPLNTAKTS
+2649 TPSIYYWPTDTAKTS
-2664 TIPLLVYDNTNQT
+2664 AIPLLVYDNTNQT
-2677 IILGNTTTNI
+2677 ITLGNTTTNI

-2711 VDTEQDIITIG
+2711 VDTKQDTITIG

-2728 IIKNVDYSDIFNK
+2728 IIKNADYSDIFNK

-2753 IESNPMGISDVI
+2753 IESNPMGIDDVI
-2765 KTVTLATV
+2765 KTVTLTTV
-2773 TVTTSSGQ
+2773 TVTTSTGQ

-2808 ATNTDTGLNEVY
+2808 ATNTVTNLNEVY
-2820 ITPKKRN
+2820 IIPKKRN
-2827 LFAKPGD
+2827 LFSKPGD

-2845 LCFVFC
+2845 MCFVFC

-2893 YSEATVSGAKFDI
+2893 YSEATVTGAKFDI
-2906 SLTTQI
+2906 SLTETI
-2912 TNLSIGYI
+2912 NSLSIGYI
-2920 PRGWITGYEEYED
+2920 PRGWMTGYEEYED

-2942 VASYYAAFLLYDYD
+2942 VTSYYAAFLLYDYD

>member
-30 EANEIIRS
+30 EANQIIRS
-38 VNPGSTGRIILNGTL
+38 ANPGSTGRIILNGTL

-90 QENGITN
+90 QENGMTN

-165 KNQQENQNNITS
+165 KNEQNNQNNITS
-177 ITDSNITNNNQMKF
+177 ITSSNITNNKEINF

-205 ESSISSGNISFDNLV
+205 ESTINSGNISFDNLV
-220 TVKNQQDNQNNIT
+220 TVKNQQNNQNNIT
-233 SITNSNIN
+233 SIIDSNIN

-255 TIDNITG
+255 TIDNIIG
-262 ESTITGGNI
+262 ESRITGGNI
-271 TSNNVV
+271 TSNNAV
-277 TVKNEQNDNNNINS
+277 TVKNEQNDKNNITS

-299 DNEIKLTNPTANT
+299 DNEIKFTNPTANT
-312 TIDTLQKGEGD
+312 TIDTLQDGEGN

-329 NITSNNI
+329 NITSNNVV
-336 ITVKN
+336 TVKN

-378 TGDGDLTITGGDIS
+378 TGDGDLTITGGNIS
-392 FNNVVTIK
+392 FDNVVTVK

-437 QKGEGNLII
+437 QKGEGNLTI

-469 NANITNSGTIT
+469 NANITNSGTLT

-576 KIIIPENQSVDVNK
+576 KIIIPENQSVNVNK

-674 VTIDTKGHVTVNN
+674 VTINTKGQVTVNN

-715 GTVNFGENKTL
+715 STVNFGENKTL
-726 TVDVKTGAL
+726 TVDVKAGTL

-746 TINNAKVTLNNNIT
+746 TINNANVTLNNNIT
-760 STVTNSDLNATTID
+760 STVTNSDLNATTIN

-781 TNEGVMSSFNNI
+781 TKEGVTSSFNNI

-798 TNGNVSVNNDL
+798 TNGNVSVNNNL
-809 DSLITNSTLK
+809 TSTLA
-819 DNVTI
+819 DVTLNNIGNVN
-824 DLNTNSLNAKSGSSV
+824 LNDHSLTANSGSSV
-839 NKIDNSTI
+839 SNINNSTI
-847 TNGNVSINDSLNTSL
+847 TNGNVSISNDLTSSL
-862 ANVILNNIAD
+862 ANVTLNNIAD
-872 VDLNSNTLTAK
+872 VDLNSTTLTAK

-931 TLTAETKSS
+931 TLTA
-940 ISEIN
+940 
-945 KSTIT
+945 
-950 NGTVTVNNSLNTS
+950 
-963 LASVVLGDNVNNDVK
+963 NND
-978 VNLNDNSLT
+978 
-987 ANNGSSISDIKK
+987 SSISDIKK

-1010 ENLSSSLTD
+1010 ENLSSSLAN

-1034 DLNTKSLNAT
+1034 DLNTKSLNAK

-1105 TITNGDVLVNN
+1105 TITNGNVLVNN

-1126 LNNIANVNLNNNSLT
+1126 LNNIANVNLNTHSLT
-1141 TEIGT
+1141 TTTGI
-1146 NSTISNI
+1146 NSTVSNI
-1153 NNSTITNGNVSVN
+1153 NNSTITNGNIAIN
-1166 NSLTSSLA
+1166 N
-1174 DVTLNNIA
+1174 DLNTVLA
-1182 NVDLNNNSLT
+1182 NVVLGDNENNNVNVNLNTHSLT
-1192 TTTGTGINSTVSKID
+1192 TTTGINSTVSKID
-1207 NSTITNGNVT
+1207 NSTIKNGNVA
-1217 IKNDLDS
+1217 INNDLDS

-1244 NAKSGSSISNIKNS
+1244 NAKTVSSISEINNS

-1305 GVITNTGT
+1305 GIITNTGT
-1313 LEANGTITANQINT
+1313 LEANGTITANQINS

-1382 EVDGGIVTTGL
+1382 EVDGGIITTGL
-1393 KVGFPYWTDLGTTE
+1393 KVGFPYWTDLGTAE

-1429 NHYQLWISMMDIE
+1429 NHYQLWVSMMDIE

-1492 MLNDMVINASIDN
+1492 MLNDMVINASINAD
-1505 NGVINGKSL
+1505 GTITGKSL
-1514 QLNNASINNGVITGK
+1514 QLDNASINNDGSINGNSLQLVNASINNGVITGK

-1650 QKNINCD
+1650 QKNIVCD

-1674 EKQIIKY
+1674 GKQIIKY
-1681 EPAGIDTNPKI
+1681 EPVGTGTNPKI
-1692 TLGSEGVDLE
+1692 TIGAENVDLE
-1702 IVGFDQKNIACE
+1702 IVGFDQKNITCE

-1720 HVKSNLLQSN
+1720 HVQSDLLQSN

-1743 NKITIGDNNA
+1743 NKITLGDNNA
-1753 ELEIIGFDQKN
+1753 ELEII
-1764 INCDTLTAS
+1764 
-1773 NYVQSD
+1773 
-1779 LLKSNNVQT
+1779 
-1788 NLLQSNDENNKSIIK
+1788 
-1803 YEPAGTGTN
+1803 
-1812 PKITIGSEGVD
+1812 
-1823 LEIVG
+1823 G

-1875 TSIYNLTVTNDL
+1875 TSIYNLNVTNDL
-1887 NVTHNLTIDNNIYSD
+1887 KVDNNIYSD

-1919 TNTTLSLGNSDTK
+1919 TNTTLSLGDDTTK
-1932 TKITRLCT
+1932 TKIVRLCT
-1940 NTIADYSN
+1940 NTIADYLN

-1959 HLEIGNANSNYLY
+1959 HLEIGNSN
-1972 TLIHKIKTT
+1972 
-1981 EPLYISSL
+1981 
-1989 NYWNESINSISL
+1989 
-2001 INYNPSTKT
+2001 
-2010 LIIGDSSIPTKQ
+2010 
-2022 KTNDLTVD
+2022 
-2030 NGIYTNNIYS
+2030 
-2040 NETTTKSLFSYDSSN
+2040 
-2055 TILTVG
+2055 
-2061 NDSVNTRIN
+2061 
-2070 KLRTNTIADYLN
+2070 
-2082 NYVLFS
+2082 
-2088 YNDNYL
+2088 
-2094 ELGNA
+2094 
-2099 DSNYLYTLIHKI
+2099 SNYLYTLIHKI
-2111 RTNDPLYIS
+2111 RTNDPLYLS
-2120 SLKYWVSSTDSISLI
+2120 SLKYWISSTDSTSLI
-2135 NYDSSSKTITI
+2135 NYDLSSNTITI

-2174 DDTMQIIKANS
+2174 NDTMQIIKANS

-2237 KITLGS
+2237 KITIGS
-2243 DSTTQET
+2243 
-2250 HNLTVTDN
+2250 N
-2258 IYVDNIYSHTN
+2258 
-2269 TAKPIVRY
+2269 
-2277 DTTSG
+2277 
-2282 NMPGVMLG
+2282 
-2290 NESGRNTIYNSI
+2290 
-2302 VLGLYPHNN
+2302 
-2311 PTYQIFGE
+2311 
-2319 LQDSNVTNSDYTV
+2319 
-2332 NPLHNYIFF
+2332 
-2341 GNSGFAYTLIHK
+2341 
-2353 LRTNDPLYA
+2353 
-2362 PSIYYWPLNSSKT
+2362 
-2375 SAIPLL
+2375 
-2381 VYGDSTITLGNDSTT
+2381 STI
-2396 QKTHNLTVTDS
+2396 QETHNLTVTDS

-2416 NKMTSTNNVPLLNY
+2416 NKITSTNNVPLLNY
-2430 ESSNNTITLGNDTT
+2430 ESLNNTITLGNDTV
-2444 NISIPGTITSLK
+2444 NISIPGTLTSLK
-2456 TNSIKDSE
+2456 TDLIKDSA
-2464 NNSIISVDAG
+2464 NNSIISVNTGTD
-2474 TITIGNDS
+2474 TITIGN
-2482 STQETKNLTVTNELR
+2482 TE
-2497 ASNKFYSNTITSLTN
+2497 
-2512 DIPLLNYTTS
+2512 
-2522 TKTITLGNDTTTQK
+2522 TKTITIGNTTANISIPGTLITDSIKDSSNNSIISVNTNTITIGSASTTQK
-2536 THNLTVDT
+2536 THNLTVDTNLTVNT

-2563 AFPIVCFDTTSDIS
+2563 AFPIVCFDTTSGLDTTSGIL

-2586 HIYNSVVNSLYPYN
+2586 NIYNSVVNSLYPYN

-2618 DGNTSDNY
+2618 EGNTSDNY

-2642 RTNGPLY
+2642 RTNEPLY
-2649 TPSIYYWPLNTAKTS
+2649 APSIYYWPLDSSKTS
-2664 TIPLLVYDNTNQT
+2664 AIPLLIYDNTNPT
-2677 IILGNTTTNI
+2677 ITLGNTTTNI
-2687 SIPGTITSLKTNSI
+2687 SIPGTLITDSI

-2711 VDTEQDIITIG
+2711 VDTKQDIITIG
-2722 NDYKQT
+2722 NNNKQT

-2753 IESNPMGISDVI
+2753 IDPTIAISQAI
-2765 KTVTLATV
+2765 KTEIKSVTITKDGK
-2773 TVTTSSGQ
+2773 TT
-2781 SATYENINAYQNADS
+2781 TLNVNVYQNADN
-2796 IYNQYTTGQIFM
+2796 IYNNYTTGQIFLNRESTSTDTTTDVDVYIIPKNRNFFNHP
-2808 ATNTDTGLNEVY
+2808 TNTGQFY
-2820 ITPKKRN
+2820 
-2827 LFAKPGD
+2827 
-2834 TGPFNTKQTAR
+2834 TKQTAR
-2845 LCFVFC
+2845 MCFVFC

-2857 KTPTKNDETSSGL
+2857 KTPRNGDETSSGL

-2893 YSEATVSGAKFDI
+2893 YSNVTVTGAKFDI
-2906 SLTTQI
+2906 SKTETI
-2912 TNLSIGYI
+2912 DNLSIGYI
-2920 PRGWITGYEEYED
+2920 PRGWMTGYEEYED
-2933 HYVLGFPLS
+2933 HYVLGFPLIT
-2942 VASYYAAFLLYDYD
+2942 VNNEAYYAAFLLYDYD

>member
-30 EANEIIRS
+30 EANEIIKS
-38 VNPGSTGRIILNGTL
+38 ANPGSTGRIILNGTL

-90 QENGITN
+90 QENGTTN

-165 KNQQENQNNITS
+165 KNQQDNQNNITS

-205 ESSISSGNISFDNLV
+205 ESSISSGNISFDNVV

-233 SITNSNIN
+233 SITDSNIN

-255 TIDNITG
+255 TIDNING

-271 TSNNVV
+271 TSNNLV
-277 TVKNEQNDNNNINS
+277 TIKNQQNDNNNINS

-299 DNEIKLTNPTANT
+299 TNKIEFTNLTANT
-312 TIDTLQKGEGD
+312 TIDTLQKGEGN

-336 ITVKN
+336 ITIKN

-351 ITDSNLTNN
+351 IINSNLTNN

-365 TKQTANTTIDNLQ
+365 TKQTANTAIDNLQ
-378 TGDGDLTITGGDIS
+378 TGDGDLIITGGDIS
-392 FNNVVTIK
+392 FNNVVTI
-400 NQQDNQNNITSITN
+400 NNEQDNQNNITSITN

-437 QKGEGNLII
+437 QKGEGNLTI

-463 VITSLT
+463 IITSLT

-576 KIIIPENQSVDVNK
+576 KIIIPENQSVNVNK

-667 DSNIGGD
+667 DSNIGGN
-674 VTIDTKGHVTVNN
+674 VTIDTKGNVTVNN

-726 TVDVKTGAL
+726 TVDVKAGTL

-746 TINNAKVTLNNNIT
+746 TINNANVTLNNNIT

-774 LNNNTLT
+774 LNSNTLT
-781 TNEGVMSSFNNI
+781 ANNGSTVSEI
-793 DNSTI
+793 NNSTI
-798 TNGNVSVNNDL
+798 TNGNVSVSNDL
-809 DSLITNSTLK
+809 TSSLADVTLNNIGNVNLNDHSLTANNNSTVS
-819 DNVTI
+819 NI
-824 DLNTNSLNAKSGSSV
+824 N
-839 NKIDNSTI
+839 NSTI
-847 TNGNVSINDSLNTSL
+847 TNGNVSISNDLTSSL
-862 ANVILNNIAD
+862 ANVTLNNIAD
-872 VDLNSNTLTAK
+872 VDLNSTTLTAK

-901 SINNSLNTSLA
+901 LINNSLNTSLA

-926 NLNSN
+926 NLNTN
-931 TLTAETKSS
+931 TLTANSDSS
-940 ISEIN
+940 VSEIN

-950 NGTVTVNNSLNTS
+950 NGTVTIKESLSSS
-963 LASVVLGDNVNNDVK
+963 LANVVLGDNVNNDVK
-978 VNLNDNSLT
+978 VNLNSNTLT
-987 ANNGSSISDIKK
+987 ANNDSSISDIKK

-1010 ENLSSSLTD
+1010 ENLSSSLTG

-1051 INKST
+1051 INNST

-1064 NENLSSSLI
+1064 NENLSSSLT

-1105 TITNGDVLVNN
+1105 TITNGNVLVNN

-1146 NSTISNI
+1146 NSTVSNI

-1192 TTTGTGINSTVSKID
+1192 TTTGTGINSTVSNIN
-1207 NSTITNGNVT
+1207 NSTITNGNVA
-1217 IKNDLDS
+1217 INNDLDS
-1224 LLNNVVL
+1224 LLKNVVL

-1237 NLSGKSL
+1237 NLSGNSL
-1244 NAKSGSSISNIKNS
+1244 NAKTVSSISEINNS

-1313 LEANGTITANQINT
+1313 LEANGTITANQINS

-1407 QGTTINI
+1407 QGSTINI

-1429 NHYQLWISMMDIE
+1429 NHYQLWVSIMDIE

-1492 MLNDMVINASIDN
+1492 MLNDMVINASINAD
-1505 NGVINGKSL
+1505 GTIAGKSL

-1650 QKNINCD
+1650 QKNIICD

-1663 YVKSNLLQSKD
+1663 Y
-1674 EKQIIKY
+1674 
-1681 EPAGIDTNPKI
+1681 
-1692 TLGSEGVDLE
+1692 
-1702 IVGFDQKNIACE
+1702 
-1714 TLTASN
+1714 
-1720 HVKSNLLQSN
+1720 VKSNLLQSN

-1743 NKITIGDNNA
+1743 NKITLGDNGTELEIIGFDQKNIVCDTLTASNYVKSNLLQSNDENNNSIIKYEPAGTDTNPKITLGSEGVDLEIVGFDQKNINCDTLTASIHVQSNLLQSKDGKQIIKYEPAGTGTNPKITLGAENVDLEIVGFDQKNIACETLTASNHIQSDLLQSNTGNKSLIKYDSVNNKITLGDNNA

-1779 LLKSNNVQT
+1779 LLQSNHVQT
-1788 NLLQSNDENNKSIIK
+1788 NLLQSNDGNNNSIIK
-1803 YEPAGTGTN
+1803 YEPAGIDTK

-1863 DSTVTVGSQDKI
+1863 DSTVTIGSQDKI
-1875 TSIYNLTVTNDL
+1875 TSIYNL
-1887 NVTHNLTIDNNIYSD
+1887 NVTHDLTVDNNIYSD

-1948 NSVLFSYADSN
+1948 SSVLFSYADSN
-1959 HLEIGNANSNYLY
+1959 HIEIGNANSNYLY

-1989 NYWNESINSISL
+1989 NYWDESINSISL
-2001 INYNPSTKT
+2001 INYDPLTKT
-2010 LIIGDSSIPTKQ
+2010 LTIGDSLIPTTQ
-2022 KTNDLTVD
+2022 KTNKLTITNDLTVD

-2040 NETTTKSLFSYDSSN
+2040 NETTTKPLLIYDLSNTITIGSSNTTTKTNDLTITNNLKIGNITYTNNIYSNETTAKSLFSYDSSN

-2082 NYVLFS
+2082 KYVLFS

-2111 RTNDPLYIS
+2111 RTDDPLYIS

-2146 GDSTKSTKQKTDNL
+2146 GDSTKSTKQETDNL

-2174 DDTMQIIKANS
+2174 NDTMQIIKANS

-2198 EISTYI
+2198 DISTYI

-2210 GNLRTDNVKSLTNAK
+2210 GNLRTDNIKSLTNAK

-2237 KITLGS
+2237 KITIGS

-2250 HNLTVTDN
+2250 HNLTVTN
-2258 IYVDNIYSHTN
+2258 
-2269 TAKPIVRY
+2269 
-2277 DTTSG
+2277 
-2282 NMPGVMLG
+2282 
-2290 NESGRNTIYNSI
+2290 
-2302 VLGLYPHNN
+2302 
-2311 PTYQIFGE
+2311 
-2319 LQDSNVTNSDYTV
+2319 
-2332 NPLHNYIFF
+2332 
-2341 GNSGFAYTLIHK
+2341 
-2353 LRTNDPLYA
+2353 
-2362 PSIYYWPLNSSKT
+2362 
-2375 SAIPLL
+2375 
-2381 VYGDSTITLGNDSTT
+2381 
-2396 QKTHNLTVTDS
+2396 S
-2407 LTSSNQFYS
+2407 LTASNQFYS
-2416 NKMTSTNNVPLLNY
+2416 NKMTSLTSSISLLNFSNNYLEVGSSEDSYNRTLVRKFRSNEPLGISSIYYWSSSDNTLSIPLLNY
-2430 ESSNNTITLGNDTT
+2430 TTGTKTITLGDNTT

-2456 TNSIKDSE
+2456 TDSIKDSA
-2464 NNSIISVDAG
+2464 NNSIISVNTG

-2512 DIPLLNYTTS
+2512 DIPLLIYTTS
-2522 TKTITLGNDTTTQK
+2522 PNTIT
-2536 THNLTVDT
+2536 
-2544 DLTVANKIYADKIY
+2544 
-2558 SSSSK
+2558 
-2563 AFPIVCFDTTSDIS
+2563 
-2577 LGSLAGGKN
+2577 
-2586 HIYNSVVNSLYPYN
+2586 
-2600 RSDRRV
+2600 
-2606 FGEASDSNVTDS
+2606 
-2618 DGNTSDNY
+2618 
-2626 VFFGNS
+2626 
-2632 KYAYTLIHNL
+2632 
-2642 RTNGPLY
+2642 
-2649 TPSIYYWPLNTAKTS
+2649 
-2664 TIPLLVYDNTNQT
+2664 
-2677 IILGNTTTNI
+2677 LGNTTTNI
-2687 SIPGTITSLKTNSI
+2687 SIPNTLITNSI

-2722 NDYKQT
+2722 NNNKQT

-2845 LCFVFC
+2845 MCFVFC

-2893 YSEATVSGAKFDI
+2893 YSEATVTGAKFDI

-2912 TNLSIGYI
+2912 TDLSIGYI
-2920 PRGWITGYEEYED
+2920 PRGWMTGYEEYED

-2942 VASYYAAFLLYDYD
+2942 VTSYYAAFLLYDYD